1 MSNVR
6 SSHSL
11 LNEMKELEEDDG
23 SDGSIDSEDD
33 DETIARIQRAHFAQA
48 AAMNSR
54 RRSVARPRPM
64 SHKRKM
70 EAVKNFH
77 DFTKKLKK
85 DTGIAI
91 RSLVGNNIL
100 ELSDFSSED
109 SKSESDGLSEEEF
122 VVNPS
127 AVQELEEENESY
139 IDPFTG
145 DLVQTSA
152 KSQHALPPQLP
163 EVPAIPET
171 SVEATKHIEAET
183 NIDPESTE
191 TPKTLSISDII
202 NEGDLDLTKNV
213 EIAEVDEAELC
224 PDKTAEE
231 LLDIKQ
237 EECSQDFDITEKLKE
252 MGEISVKPIKKEED
266 GDTTQKEGENE
277 EKKDD
282 PDDEKKSLNPNALNV
297 RRNIREVMDEK
308 NLDASTLAA
317 QRQESE
323 RLARVQEQ
331 QRIIREVQ
339 RQIAINRQNKIH
351 QKTLSLLQGG
361 SSILKK
367 SGPGQKLNLPNTVL
381 VKLPSGEVKKTTV
394 KQGQVEVTKIVKPT
408 TSGAALQKHGKLN
421 QKSERKE
428 VVEIVDSSSGEESS
442 SSSSDSD
449 DCIMLSDSELP
460 PSPEADEDPNN
471 SGLHVNDSYNIPDE
485 QGRVLINIGHT
496 ENEEDIFVA
505 PQIARIIKPH
515 QIGGVRFL
523 FDNIIESVERFS
535 SSTGFGCILAHSMGL
550 GKTLQ
555 IVCFCDIFLR
565 HTNSKTVLC
574 IMPINTLQNWVA
586 EFNMWLP
593 LDATNSPLSAHG
605 EVRPRNFPIYVL
617 NDSHKTLQMRA
628 KVVKDWTTTGGV
640 LMIGYELY
648 RLLSMKKDKKPRKK
662 KKADLKAEADKEKEE
677 KKNDKLDGLNEDTQN
692 SDITN
697 QSKGLEDSREDGDSK
712 LDGDTKDD
720 IKKDEKKEDTPSD
733 EDKKLLDEMYEAL
746 VKPGPDLVICDEGHR
761 IKNSHSNISYALKQM
776 RTKRRVV
783 LTGYPLQ
790 NNLLEYWCMVDFVRP
805 NYLGSK
811 TEFCNMFERPIQNGQ
826 CIDSTPQDIRLMRYR
841 AHVLHSLLVGFVQRR
856 SHAVL
861 QSTLPQKEE
870 YVLLVR
876 MTPLQRKL
884 YDRFMNEVVRSTS
897 VPNPLKAFAI
907 CCKIWNHPD
916 VLYNFL
922 KKRSEVNA
930 AIEEDL
936 DLEEIGGVTKAGRA
950 KASKAK
956 PGRPAKPRGA
966 SKKPAATIQPNTTGA
981 TANRPDPNAFNNSQ
995 YPPNGPY
1002 NQPPNTY
1009 RPDQPG
1015 GSFPPYP
1022 NYQNPGPG
1030 YYPPNQGYNQNY
1042 DNNYYQQQPPYGNNY
1057 SNQYPPNNPEQGY
1070 NQNYWGSGNYYGNSG
1085 YYNNPQYPN
1094 NQTPQDYRGNP
1105 PSDFNNPQQ
1114 FPPNYNPPPQ
1124 QHNPA
1129 YSGTPMEPYQ
1139 NNQEGYA
1146 NQQRPPYQGYSQPG
1160 YPDYNSNAPPGPS
1173 SQEFPNQPYPPN
1185 YSANATYG
1193 PNGAPYNQYENQPP
1207 NYSNNMPGYQNN
1219 MPPNQHGN
1227 NIADQPIKNEPNTQ
1241 AYHNNEAKPES
1252 SVGMPQNTAIDS
1264 YSNSGYG
1271 YQGNSTAPGFT
1282 PGSNENANGTFP
1294 TQYTNFP
1301 SHLETKPPLGS
1312 ASSGSPVTSW
1322 PITELK
1328 TDIDRLKAEEKL
1340 EMKSE
1345 SDGEV
1350 KIEDLDT
1357 KKIVKDEVK
1366 TPTKPE
1372 ILASNDTTPKKKK
1385 DSKLEVSKSIGSDS
1399 EEETPKKGKQKSKG
1413 KDNKKTDKSKP
1424 KSRTKA
1430 KGRKDR
1436 KTSKEK
1442 NNGDSDS
1449 EESEKEEKMNREEE
1463 LAMVKKAEEVTY
1475 DWAAELLK
1483 DYIPGLIENS
1493 AKMELFFY
1501 ILNESIKM
1509 GDRLLLFSQSLFT
1522 LNLIE
1527 DFLDRNYIPG
1537 TNCRWERN
1545 TNYYRLDGSTHALE
1559 REKLINEF
1567 NANPH
1572 VYLFLVSTRAGSL
1585 GINLVGA
1592 NRVIVFD
1599 ASWNPCHD
1607 TQAVCRVYRYGQKKP
1622 CFVYRFVMD
1631 WCLEKKIYDRQINK
1645 QGMADRVVDECNPDA
1660 VLSMKEIT
1668 NLCFDNDEKESE
1680 PKDLTEYKDKYLDIL
1695 MQGIITQH
1703 WKSLSKEPFQ
1713 HESLLVD
1720 RKEKKLSSA
1729 EKRLAQRGYELEK
1742 KAALA
1747 PKPTTA
1753 YRTVRTADGSLVQR
1767 PVASVRPMQHGARW
1781 IPADVWRRQG
1791 MSAQEM
1797 TLPLDVVIPT
1807 NSAEKTNIVLKA
1819 GQRVMV
1825 LKSPKG
1831 IYMQLESGKIIA
1843 IKTSFKGLGQKPGDN
1858 KDSPIGKKV
1867 LGGRPSAS
1875 NIPGSL
1881 KNNSAITITSKTGQR
1896 PTAYQRVL
1904 SRPPMMNKMRPVMPG
1919 QKIADIRSRLNE
1931 LRSYSGMRPR
1941 SPIPPGRLMRPNLP
1955 GSVSIT
1961 KITKDTKK
1969 SDNENSDNSTAN
1981 RMEVDSEDDT
1991 QVLDSDD
1998 DETRISKQ
2006 DNSLSPSSRSQ
2017 DDGNIESREQSSSST
2032 SQEQN
2037 KEQKSNTPSE
2047 PLVLTT
2053 DETLPSEE
2061 ALENKTNQELSSEI
2075 KILQQKAK
2083 RTKNVR
2089 QSQKQNAP
2097 NVKAQSL
2104 PMERLMPKVEPQPMQ
2119 KEQQTPFMDH
2129 KLAQIEQ
2136 QMPQMEQQMP
2146 QPEHDIHVNEPVER
2160 KINLLKNYRHQRQGN
2175 RPPTE
2180 SSLLQLERT
2189 ASVLNKEGLPDFRRN
2204 LDDIT
2209 QSYSPTNE
2217 EKPATKSRKK
2227 KNPTKV
2233 EVAESQSSER
2243 QPASMGMSHSVS
2255 SLLGSTTN
2263 NVQRARKGE
2272 QNMAPVAPME
2282 NPVVGTQRLTSRPP
2296 MGIPPEGVIGGTP
2309 YPQGVPTKP
2318 QGVPHPMPGMFHGDL
2333 DKSGPPAMPHPQ
2345 GALPPGQ
2352 QFPAPNPPPEGPYGQ
2367 YPGYGMGYG
2376 AYPNPAYYGG
2386 YGPGYYPYGPSAASP
2401 YAAPAPAPAAAPAPA
2416 PAHAPNPEGY
2426 LPPNPQW

>member
-1 MSNVR
+1 MDDAGCNSAVKNK
-6 SSHSL
+6 
-11 LNEMKELEEDDG
+11 MKGKIQDDEDD
-23 SDGSIDSEDD
+23 SEEEVWDSEDD
-33 DETIARIQRAHFAQA
+33 DETIARIQRAHYAQT
-48 AAMNSR
+48 AAMNPR
-54 RRSVARPRPM
+54 RRPAPRARPM
-64 SHKRKM
+64 SIKRKM

-85 DTGIAI
+85 DTGIRI

-109 SKSESDGLSEEEF
+109 SNSDSDGLSEEEF

-127 AVQELEEENESY
+127 AVHELNEEDESY
-139 IDPFTG
+139 IDPETG
-145 DLVQTSA
+145 DIVKA
-152 KSQHALPPQLP
+152 K
-163 EVPAIPET
+163 
-171 SVEATKHIEAET
+171 KET
-183 NIDPESTE
+183 NIHQNSTE
-191 TPKTLSISDII
+191 LVRPEPEVKQEEPKTLSISDII
-202 NEGDLDLTKNV
+202 DEGDLDNKNV
-213 EIAEVDEAELC
+213 EIAEIDEGELC
-224 PDKTAEE
+224 SEKTAEE
-231 LLDIKQ
+231 LLDLKN
-237 EECSQDFDITEKLKE
+237 EESSQDFDITEKLKE
-252 MGEISVKPIKKEED
+252 MGEISVKPVSKPEEESD
-266 GDTTQKEGENE
+266 PSKTNETKPDEE
-277 EKKDD
+277 EKK
-282 PDDEKKSLNPNALNV
+282 PANPNAMNV

-339 RQIAINRQNKIH
+339 RQIALNRQNKIH

-367 SGPGQKLNLPNTVL
+367 SLPGQKLNLPNTVL
-381 VKLPSGEVKKTTV
+381 VKLPSGEMKKTTM
-394 KQGQVEVTKIVKPT
+394 KQGQVEVTKICKPT
-408 TSGAALQKHGKLN
+408 TSGATQHKLGKPDQKTDK
-421 QKSERKE
+421 KE

-449 DCIMLSDSELP
+449 DCIMLSDSEVP
-460 PSPEADEDPNN
+460 PSPEAEEDPNN
-471 SGLHVNDSYNIPDE
+471 SGLHVNDAYNIPDE
-485 QGRVLINIGHT
+485 QGRVLINIGHP
-496 ENEEDIFVA
+496 ENEEDIFLA
-505 PQIARIIKPH
+505 PQIARVIKPH

-535 SSTGFGCILAHSMGL
+535 TSTGFGCILAHSMGL

-565 HTNSKTVLC
+565 HTKSKTVLC

-593 LDATNSPLSAHG
+593 LDASISPLTAHG
-605 EVRPRNFPIYVL
+605 DVRARNFPIYVL

-628 KVVKDWTTTGGV
+628 KVVKEWSTSGGV

-662 KKADLKAEADKEKEE
+662 KKADLDKEK
-677 KKNDKLDGLNEDTQN
+677 DKSESKPTDTGNEDTQS

-697 QSKGLEDSREDGDSK
+697 QSKVLDELKLDKDSGDSQIK
-712 LDGDTKDD
+712 SEVDGKDD
-720 IKKDEKKEDTPSD
+720 VKKDEKKEDTQTD
-733 EDKKLLDEMYEAL
+733 EEKKLLDEMYEAL
-746 VKPGPDLVICDEGHR
+746 VRPGPDLVICDEGHR

-841 AHVLHSLLVGFVQRR
+841 AHVLHSLLLGFVQRR

-922 KKRSEVNA
+922 KKRSEANA

-936 DLEEIGGVTKAGRA
+936 DLEELRGVTKAGRPRSN
-950 KASKAK
+950 KAQ
-956 PGRPAKPRGA
+956 PRRPTKPRGA
-966 SKKPAATIQPNTTGA
+966 SKKPAATIPPNTTG
-981 TANRPDPNAFNNSQ
+981 TVVPRQDSGPYSNVP

-1002 NQPPNTY
+1002 GPAPNTY
-1009 RPDQPG
+1009 RPDQQTG
-1015 GSFPPYP
+1015 AFPPYP
-1022 NYQNPGPG
+1022 NYQNSAPG

-1042 DNNYYQQQPPYGNNY
+1042 DNNYYQQQPPYGNY
-1057 SNQYPPNNPEQGY
+1057 PNQYPPNNPECGQGY
-1070 NQNYWGSGNYYGNSG
+1070 NQNYWGNGNFFGNSG
-1085 YYNNPQYPN
+1085 YYNNPQY
-1094 NQTPQDYRGNP
+1094 
-1105 PSDFNNPQQ
+1105 
-1114 FPPNYNPPPQ
+1114 
-1124 QHNPA
+1124 
-1129 YSGTPMEPYQ
+1129 Q
-1139 NNQEGYA
+1139 NNQPPHDYRSNPPTDYNNSQHFPTNYSQPSNEQPYPANAMQPYTNNTEGYV
-1146 NQQRPPYQGYSQPG
+1146 NPQRPPYQAYHNQSGYQEYNQNAPQGPYPNANANAHEYPSQQ
-1160 YPDYNSNAPPGPS
+1160 YPPYAGNTQGYNSNPT
-1173 SQEFPNQPYPPN
+1173 QF
-1185 YSANATYG
+1185 
-1193 PNGAPYNQYENQPP
+1193 NQYENHSSNFAGYPNNLPTNQSPDTNVP
-1207 NYSNNMPGYQNN
+1207 NQQVKTEPNVASNYNDMKIEPNSSATNYSTFGYQ
-1219 MPPNQHGN
+1219 
-1227 NIADQPIKNEPNTQ
+1227 
-1241 AYHNNEAKPES
+1241 
-1252 SVGMPQNTAIDS
+1252 
-1264 YSNSGYG
+1264 SNS
-1271 YQGNSTAPGFT
+1271 QGFPQDQTENNS
-1282 PGSNENANGTFP
+1282 N
-1294 TQYTNFP
+1294 TNFP
-1301 SHLETKPPLGS
+1301 YQNFSQQLETKTPLGS

-1322 PITELK
+1322 PITEIK
-1328 TDIDRLKAEEKL
+1328 TEVDKFKAEEIKA
-1340 EMKSE
+1340 EVKSE

-1357 KKIVKDEVK
+1357 KKIVKDETKKISTKEINAIKDIEPEASKQKETEGKTEAVK
-1366 TPTKPE
+1366 
-1372 ILASNDTTPKKKK
+1372 SG
-1385 DSKLEVSKSIGSDS
+1385 KSES
-1399 EEETPKKGKQKSKG
+1399 EEELPKRGRPKGKAREGKKTEKPKPKSKG
-1413 KDNKKTDKSKP
+1413 
-1424 KSRTKA
+1424 KA

-1436 KTSKEK
+1436 KTSKDK
-1442 NNGDSDS
+1442 NNEES
-1449 EESEKEEKMNREEE
+1449 ESEDSEKEEKMNREEE

-1483 DYIPGLIENS
+1483 DYIPGIIENS

-1501 ILNESIKM
+1501 ILNESIKL

-1527 DFLDRNYIPG
+1527 DFLERNYIPG
-1537 TNCRWERN
+1537 TNCLWERN
-1545 TNYYRLDGSTHALE
+1545 TSYYRLDGSTHALE

-1567 NANPH
+1567 NTNPH
-1572 VYLFLVSTRAGSL
+1572 IYLFLVSTRAGSL

-1631 WCLEKKIYDRQINK
+1631 CCLEKKIYDRQINK

-1680 PKDLTEYKDKYLDIL
+1680 AKDLSEHKDKYIDVV
-1695 MQGIITQH
+1695 MQGIISGH
-1703 WKSLSKEPFQ
+1703 GKLLSKEPFQ

-1753 YRTVRTADGSLVQR
+1753 YRTVRAADGSLVQR

-1791 MSAQEM
+1791 MTAQEM

-1843 IKTSFKGLGQKPGDN
+1843 IKTSFKGLGQKGADN
-1858 KDSPIGKKV
+1858 KDGNPIGKKV
-1867 LGGRPSAS
+1867 LGNRPSV

-1881 KNNSAITITSKTGQR
+1881 KNNSAITITSKSGPRPGFHRVIRPSMIGQNKIAR
-1896 PTAYQRVL
+1896 P
-1904 SRPPMMNKMRPVMPG
+1904 MIPG
-1919 QKIADIRSRLNE
+1919 QKIAEIRNRLGE
-1931 LRSYSGMRPR
+1931 MRSYSSMRPR
-1941 SPIPPGRLMRPNLP
+1941 SPLVQGRLMRPNLP

-1961 KITKDTKK
+1961 KIPKETKK
-1969 SDNENSDNSTAN
+1969 SDTDNSDSNTIN
-1981 RMEVDSEDDT
+1981 KMEVDSEEET
-1991 QVLDSDD
+1991 QVLDSDEE
-1998 DETRISKQ
+1998 DESKKEEPKTIPQDKTKLDGNTESTKLNEPSKISKA
-2006 DNSLSPSSRSQ
+2006 NEIKSQ
-2017 DDGNIESREQSSSST
+2017 A
-2032 SQEQN
+2032 
-2037 KEQKSNTPSE
+2037 E
-2047 PLVLTT
+2047 PIVLTT
-2053 DETLPSEE
+2053 DEKLPPEE
-2061 ALENKTNQELSSEI
+2061 VLEKKAIEDRHENSSESS
-2075 KILQQKAK
+2075 
-2083 RTKNVR
+2083 RT
-2089 QSQKQNAP
+2089 
-2097 NVKAQSL
+2097 L
-2104 PMERLMPKVEPQPMQ
+2104 D
-2119 KEQQTPFMDH
+2119 TF
-2129 KLAQIEQ
+2129 KLDCTDSTRV
-2136 QMPQMEQQMP
+2136 MEQT
-2146 QPEHDIHVNEPVER
+2146 ER
-2160 KINLLKNYRHQRQGN
+2160 KINLLKNYRHQRPGS
-2175 RPPTE
+2175 RPTTE
-2180 SSLLQLERT
+2180 SSLSQLEKT
-2189 ASVLNKEGLPDFRRN
+2189 ASALNKEGLPDFRKN

-2209 QSYSPTNE
+2209 QSYSPNNE
-2217 EKPATKSRKK
+2217 DRSGGKTKK
-2227 KNPTKV
+2227 KKSPTKIDGPN
-2233 EVAESQSSER
+2233 ESQSNDR
-2243 QPASMGMSHSVS
+2243 QVMPSSGMSHSVS
-2255 SLLGSTTN
+2255 NLLGSGNSQQKSKKNDAMCLNT
-2263 NVQRARKGE
+2263 
-2272 QNMAPVAPME
+2272 APVAPLESSGSHPRLMTRPGTSGISHDPSLPHSLGQ
-2282 NPVVGTQRLTSRPP
+2282 NKSPVMPLNMTHGGVMSMGASPTIGVVDMAKSPNQNIPHPSNP
-2296 MGIPPEGVIGGTP
+2296 MGQPSQAYHPGTP
-2309 YPQGVPTKP
+2309 
-2318 QGVPHPMPGMFHGDL
+2318 
-2333 DKSGPPAMPHPQ
+2333 
-2345 GALPPGQ
+2345 
-2352 QFPAPNPPPEGPYGQ
+2352 APEAPYGQ

-2376 AYPNPAYYGG
+2376 AYPSPAYYGG
-2386 YGPGYYPYGPSAASP
+2386 YGGGAGYYPAYGATASP
-2401 YAAPAPAPAAAPAPA
+2401 AGAAGAAGAAVAGLDGALPAHAHAPLPAHAHAPAPPYAHPAAPAVYP
-2416 PAHAPNPEGY
+2416 PEY
-2426 LPPNPQW
+2426 LRPNPQW

>member
-1 MSNVR
+1 MSDAGGTNSVM
-6 SSHSL
+6 SKMTGL
-11 LNEMKELEEDDG
+11 QEEDG
-23 SDGSIDSEDD
+23 SDDSVDSDD
-33 DETIARIQRAHFAQA
+33 DETIARIQRAHFAQT
-48 AAMNSR
+48 AAMNAR
-54 RRSVARPRPM
+54 RRAAPRARPM

-85 DTGIAI
+85 DTGITI
-91 RSLVGNNIL
+91 RSLVGNNVL
-100 ELSDFSSED
+100 ELSDFSSDD
-109 SKSESDGLSEEEF
+109 SKSDSDGLSEEEF
-122 VVNPS
+122 VVNPN
-127 AVQELEEENESY
+127 AVQELEEDNESY

-145 DLVQTSA
+145 DIVQG
-152 KSQHALPPQLP
+152 KSKPKEQKPPSP
-163 EVPAIPET
+163 PPKEPTPK
-171 SVEATKHIEAET
+171 VEPK
-183 NIDPESTE
+183 TE
-191 TPKTLSISDII
+191 PVEEPKTLSISDII
-202 NEGDLDLTKNV
+202 NDEGDLDLTKNV
-213 EIAEVDEAELC
+213 EIAEVDEGELC
-224 PDKTAEE
+224 PDKTPED
-231 LLDIKQ
+231 LLDMKQ
-237 EECSQDFDITEKLKE
+237 EESSQDFDITEKLKE
-252 MGEISVKPIKKEED
+252 MGEISVKPVKKEDDDGSTAEGEEKKEE
-266 GDTTQKEGENE
+266 NE
-277 EKKDD
+277 
-282 PDDEKKSLNPNALNV
+282 DEKKANSNVNALNV

-361 SSILKK
+361 SSLLKK
-367 SGPGQKLNLPNTVL
+367 SGQGQKLNLPNTVL
-381 VKLPSGEVKKTTV
+381 VKLPTGEVKKTTM
-394 KQGQVEVTKIVKPT
+394 KQGQVEVTKVAKPSP
-408 TSGAALQKHGKLN
+408 SGSAPQKRPD
-421 QKSERKE
+421 QKTDKKE

-449 DCIMLSDSELP
+449 DCIMLSDSEVP

-471 SGLHVNDSYNIPDE
+471 SGLHVNDAYNIPDE
-485 QGRVLINIGHT
+485 QGRVLINIGHPET
-496 ENEEDIFVA
+496 EEDIFVA

-535 SSTGFGCILAHSMGL
+535 NSTGFGCILAHSMGL

-555 IVCFCDIFLR
+555 IVTFCDIFLR
-565 HTNSKTVLC
+565 HTSSKTVLC

-593 LDATNSPLSAHG
+593 LDATNSPLAAHG

-662 KKADLKAEADKEKEE
+662 KKAELKAEAEREKEE
-677 KKNDKLDGLNEDTQN
+677 KKNEKLDIGNEDTQS
-692 SDITN
+692 SDVTN
-697 QSKGLEDSREDGDSK
+697 QTKASEES
-712 LDGDTKDD
+712 KDD
-720 IKKDEKKEDTPSD
+720 ADVKTDADLKDDVKKDDKKEDTPND

-884 YDRFMNEVVRSTS
+884 YDRFMNEVVRSTA

-950 KASKAK
+950 KSKAVST
-956 PGRPAKPRGA
+956 RRAAKPRGA
-966 SKKPAATIQPNTTGA
+966 PKKPAATIPPNTTTGSMA
-981 TANRPDPNAFNNSQ
+981 PRPDPGSFSNAP

-1002 NQPPNTY
+1002 GPPNAY
-1009 RPDQPG
+1009 RPDQQSGPY
-1015 GSFPPYP
+1015 PPYP

-1042 DNNYYQQQPPYGNNY
+1042 DSNYYQQQPPYGNNY
-1057 SNQYPPNNPEQGY
+1057 PNQYPPNNPEQGGY
-1070 NQNYWGSGNYYGNSG
+1070 NQNYWGNGNYYGNSS
-1085 YYNNPQYPN
+1085 YYNNPQYPQGSN
-1094 NQTPQDYRGNP
+1094 QQPQDYRANPSADFNNTPQQYPPNYNQTPQHDQAYPGNAM
-1105 PSDFNNPQQ
+1105 Q
-1114 FPPNYNPPPQ
+1114 
-1124 QHNPA
+1124 
-1129 YSGTPMEPYQ
+1129 PYQ
-1139 NNQEGYA
+1139 NNQEGYSG
-1146 NQQRPPYQGYSQPG
+1146 QPRPPYPGYNQPG
-1160 YPDYNSNAPPGPS
+1160 YSDYNTNATPGNFP
-1173 SQEFPNQPYPPN
+1173 PNQPSQEYQNPSYQGGPYPGG
-1185 YSANATYG
+1185 SSYG
-1193 PNGAPYNQYENQPP
+1193 PNAAPYNQYENQPP
-1207 NYSNNMPGYQNN
+1207 NYPGYPNSVPPNQMSNNMVPQAIKTEPNAHGMPPAYPANEIKPEPSIAQTSNPPYGDPNFGYQ
-1219 MPPNQHGN
+1219 
-1227 NIADQPIKNEPNTQ
+1227 ANTSASGFQ
-1241 AYHNNEAKPES
+1241 AGQAES
-1252 SVGMPQNTAIDS
+1252 SNGSYPQQ
-1264 YSNSGYG
+1264 Y
-1271 YQGNSTAPGFT
+1271 P
-1282 PGSNENANGTFP
+1282 FP
-1294 TQYTNFP
+1294 P
-1301 SHLETKPPLGS
+1301 HLETKPPLGS
-1312 ASSGSPVTSW
+1312 ASSGSPVTAW

-1328 TDIDRLKAEEKL
+1328 TEVDKLKAEEKQ
-1340 EMKSE
+1340 EIKSE

-1357 KKIVKDEVK
+1357 KKIVKDEGK
-1366 TPTKPE
+1366 KANHIESPLAKEPE
-1372 ILASNDTTPKKKK
+1372 VPKKKEK
-1385 DSKLEVSKSIGSDS
+1385 DAKADAAKSDAS
-1399 EEETPKKGKQKSKG
+1399 ESENEPPRRGRPRKGKEGKKPAEKKGRG
-1413 KDNKKTDKSKP
+1413 RP
-1424 KSRTKA
+1424 KA

-1442 NNGDSDS
+1442 HNDDSES
-1449 EESEKEEKMNREEE
+1449 EESEKEEKPNREEE
-1463 LAMVKKAEEVTY
+1463 LAMVKKAEEMTY
-1475 DWAAELLK
+1475 DWAADLLK
-1483 DYIPGLIENS
+1483 DYIPGVIENS

-1527 DFLDRNYIPG
+1527 DFLERNYIPG
-1537 TNCRWERN
+1537 TNCLWERN

-1680 PKDLTEYKDKYLDIL
+1680 AKDLSEYKDKYLDVL
-1695 MQGIITQH
+1695 MQGIITQL

-1843 IKTSFKGLGQKPGDN
+1843 IKTSFKGMGQKGGDN
-1858 KDSPIGKKV
+1858 KDSPVGKKV
-1867 LGGRPSAS
+1867 LGSRPSS
-1875 NIPGSL
+1875 TNIPGSL
-1881 KNNSAITITSKTGQR
+1881 KNNSAITITSKVGPR
-1896 PTAYQRVL
+1896 PGYQRVM
-1904 SRPPMMNKMRPVMPG
+1904 SRPIGHNKMVRPMLPG
-1919 QKIADIRSRLNE
+1919 QKIAEIRNRLGD
-1931 LRSYSGMRPR
+1931 LRGFSNMRPR
-1941 SPIPPGRLMRPNLP
+1941 SPVNPGRLLRPTLP

-1961 KITKDTKK
+1961 KIPKEIKK
-1969 SDNENSDNSTAN
+1969 SDTEQNSDSNAPK
-1981 RMEVDSEDDT
+1981 MDIDSEDDT
-1991 QVLDSDD
+1991 QVLDSDEEESNSKNNTKPSSKSKSQD
-1998 DETRISKQ
+1998 SVSKQ
-2006 DNSLSPSSRSQ
+2006 SNKSGPSASVNKDTPTS
-2017 DDGNIESREQSSSST
+2017 ES
-2032 SQEQN
+2032 
-2037 KEQKSNTPSE
+2037 EQKPNE

-2053 DETLPSEE
+2053 DEKLPTEE
-2061 ALENKTNQELSSEI
+2061 ALENINTNKMSED
-2075 KILQQKAK
+2075 
-2083 RTKNVR
+2083 
-2089 QSQKQNAP
+2089 NAP
-2097 NVKAQSL
+2097 ESSSMA
-2104 PMERLMPKVEPQPMQ
+2104 PQQP
-2119 KEQQTPFMDH
+2119 T
-2129 KLAQIEQ
+2129 
-2136 QMPQMEQQMP
+2136 MEQLDSHGM
-2146 QPEHDIHVNEPVER
+2146 EPVER
-2160 KINLLKNYRHQRQGN
+2160 KINLLKNYRHQRPGS
-2175 RPPTE
+2175 RPQTE
-2180 SSLLQLERT
+2180 SSLTQLERT
-2189 ASVLNKEGLPDFRRN
+2189 ASTLTKESLPDFRRN

-2209 QSYSPTNE
+2209 QSYSPNSE
-2217 EKPATKSRKK
+2217 ERPGKSKK
-2227 KNPTKV
+2227 KKSPSKPD
-2233 EVAESQSSER
+2233 AIESQISER
-2243 QPASMGMSHSVS
+2243 QPAAGAGMSHSVS
-2255 SLLGSTTN
+2255 SLLGPTSN
-2263 NVQRARKGE
+2263 NVPKPRKPE
-2272 QNMAPVAPME
+2272 QTAPVAPIDSS
-2282 NPVVGTQRLTSRPP
+2282 GSQRLMSRPP
-2296 MGIPPEGVIGGTP
+2296 MGMSPEAGLVGMSYPHGGHVIPG
-2309 YPQGVPTKP
+2309 KP
-2318 QGVPHPMPGMFHGDL
+2318 QPLPAGMGHEAPGLPGPMPGM
-2333 DKSGPPAMPHPQ
+2333 PHPQ
-2345 GALPPGQ
+2345 APMAPGQ
-2352 QFPAPNPPPEGPYGQ
+2352 PYPTANAPPDAPYGQ

-2386 YGPGYYPYGPSAASP
+2386 YGGAGYYGYGPAGAAPP
-2401 YAAPAPAPAAAPAPA
+2401 YAAPGPAPAPAPAPDS
-2416 PAHAPNPEGY
+2416 Y

>member
-1 MSNVR
+1 MDDAGGVKSTK
-6 SSHSL
+6 SK
-11 LNEMKELEEDDG
+11 MKGRVQEEEEE
-23 SDGSIDSEDD
+23 SEEEVWDSEDD
-33 DETIARIQRAHFAQA
+33 DETIARIQRAHYAQA
-48 AAMNSR
+48 AAMNPR
-54 RRSVARPRPM
+54 RRAAPRSRPM
-64 SHKRKM
+64 SQKRKM
-70 EAVKNFH
+70 EAVKSFH
-77 DFTKKLKK
+77 DFTKKLKQ
-85 DTGIAI
+85 DTGIRI
-91 RSLVGNNIL
+91 RSLVGNNLL

-109 SKSESDGLSEEEF
+109 SLSDSDGLSEEEF

-127 AVQELEEENESY
+127 AVQELSEENESY
-139 IDPFTG
+139 IDPETG
-145 DLVQTSA
+145 DIVETKKKLDEPQQSEQTSPA
-152 KSQHALPPQLP
+152 
-163 EVPAIPET
+163 EVET
-171 SVEATKHIEAET
+171 VSKQIEQ
-183 NIDPESTE
+183 
-191 TPKTLSISDII
+191 PKTLSISDII
-202 NEGDLDLTKNV
+202 NEGELDLSKNV
-213 EIAEVDEAELC
+213 ELSEVEGSELC
-224 PDKTAEE
+224 PEKAED
-231 LLDIKQ
+231 LLGMKQ
-237 EECSQDFDITEKLKE
+237 EDNSQDYDITEKLKE
-252 MGEISVKPIKKEED
+252 MGEISVTPLNKKEEED
-266 GDTTQKEGENE
+266 IMTEEEKKPENE
-277 EKKDD
+277 E
-282 PDDEKKSLNPNALNV
+282 EKKTNPNAINV

-339 RQIAINRQNKIH
+339 RQIALNRQNKLH

-361 SSILKK
+361 SSLLKK
-367 SGPGQKLNLPNTVL
+367 SVPGQKLNLPNTVL
-381 VKLPSGEVKKTTV
+381 VKLPSGEVKKTTL
-394 KQGQVEVTKIVKPT
+394 KQGQVEVTKLPKASSSGSAQKPGK
-408 TSGAALQKHGKLN
+408 SDQK
-421 QKSERKE
+421 KE

-442 SSSSDSD
+442 SASSDSD
-449 DCIMLSDSELP
+449 DCIMLSDSEVP
-460 PSPEADEDPNN
+460 PSPEAEDDPNN

-485 QGRVLINIGHT
+485 QGRVLINIGHP
-496 ENEEDIFVA
+496 ENEEDIFLA

-535 SSTGFGCILAHSMGL
+535 TSTGFGCILAHSMGL

-565 HTNSKTVLC
+565 HTSSKTVLC

-593 LDATNSPLSAHG
+593 LDASTSPLSAHG

-628 KVVKDWTTTGGV
+628 KVVKDWATTGGV

-662 KKADLKAEADKEKEE
+662 KKADAKQEAEKEKEE
-677 KKNDKLDGLNEDTQN
+677 KKPSDTINEDTQN

-697 QSKGLEDSREDGDSK
+697 LSKMSEESKPEKEDGDAQGK
-712 LDGDTKDD
+712 LEGDMKNGS
-720 IKKDEKKEDTPSD
+720 KKEDLPTD

-884 YDRFMNEVVRSTS
+884 YERFMNEVVRSTS

-922 KKRSEVNA
+922 KKRSEANA

-936 DLEEIGGVTKAGRA
+936 DLEELGGVTKTGRA
-950 KASKAK
+950 RNSKAT
-956 PGRPAKPRGA
+956 PRRASKPRGS
-966 SKKPAATIQPNTTGA
+966 SKKPAATIPPNTT
-981 TANRPDPNAFNNSQ
+981 TAPVVPRHEGNTYGNVP
-995 YPPNGPY
+995 YPNGPY
-1002 NQPPNTY
+1002 GPPPNTY
-1009 RPDQPG
+1009 RPDQPA
-1015 GSFPPYP
+1015 GSYPPYT
-1022 NYQNPGPG
+1022 NYQNPG

-1042 DNNYYQQQPPYGNNY
+1042 DNNYYQQQNPQPPYTNNY
-1057 SNQYPPNNPEQGY
+1057 PNQYPQNNSDCPQGY
-1070 NQNYWGSGNYYGNSG
+1070 NQNYWGNSNYYGNTG
-1085 YYNNPQYPN
+1085 YYNNPPYPN
-1094 NQTPQDYRGNP
+1094 NQPPPDYRGNP
-1105 PSDFNNPQQ
+1105 AEYNNSQQYPQGYNSN
-1114 FPPNYNPPPQ
+1114 PNDQ
-1124 QHNPA
+1124 QPYPGNAMQP
-1129 YSGTPMEPYQ
+1129 YS
-1139 NNQEGYA
+1139 NNQEGYD
-1146 NQQRPPYQGYSQPG
+1146 NQSRPPYQNYHGQPG
-1160 YPDYNSNAPPGPS
+1160 YGEFNSNSPPGPYPNNAS
-1173 SQEFPNQPYPPN
+1173 SQEYPNQTYAPPYSGNQTSFPTNPD
-1185 YSANATYG
+1185 T
-1193 PNGAPYNQYENQPP
+1193 YNQYDNQVSNYHGYTNNVPPNQTSENNVPNPVKTETNVPSNYPPDRKPDGSIDQPP
-1207 NYSNNMPGYQNN
+1207 NYDGAGYNYPTN
-1219 MPPNQHGN
+1219 TPNYP
-1227 NIADQPIKNEPNTQ
+1227 DQSDN
-1241 AYHNNEAKPES
+1241 S
-1252 SVGMPQNTAIDS
+1252 
-1264 YSNSGYG
+1264 SGYPP
-1271 YQGNSTAPGFT
+1271 YSGF
-1282 PGSNENANGTFP
+1282 P
-1294 TQYTNFP
+1294 Q
-1301 SHLETKPPLGS
+1301 HLKTEPPLGS
-1312 ASSGSPVTSW
+1312 AGSGSPITSW

-1328 TDIDRLKAEEKL
+1328 TEVDRLKAEEKT
-1340 EMKSE
+1340 EIKSE

-1357 KKIVKDEVK
+1357 KKIVKDE
-1366 TPTKPE
+1366 TKKGPLKE
-1372 ILASNDTTPKKKK
+1372 SPLAQEPKFEQTKKKVK
-1385 DSKLEVSKSIGSDS
+1385 NSKLNN
-1399 EEETPKKGKQKSKG
+1399 P
-1413 KDNKKTDKSKP
+1413 KTDKSESEEEPPKRGRPRGKARDGKKADKP
-1424 KSRTKA
+1424 KSRSKAKA

-1442 NNGDSDS
+1442 NDDS
-1449 EESEKEEKMNREEE
+1449 ESEDSEKEEKVNREEE
-1463 LAMVKKAEEVTY
+1463 LAMVKKAEEMTY

-1483 DYIPGLIENS
+1483 DYIPGIIENS
-1493 AKMELFFY
+1493 AKMELLFY

-1527 DFLDRNYIPG
+1527 DFLERNYIPG
-1537 TNCRWERN
+1537 TNCLWERN
-1545 TNYYRLDGSTHALE
+1545 KNYYRLDGSTHALE

-1607 TQAVCRVYRYGQKKP
+1607 TQAVCRVYRYGQRKP

-1680 PKDLTEYKDKYLDIL
+1680 AKDLSEFKDKYIDVL

-1703 WKSLSKEPFQ
+1703 WKLLSKEPFQ

-1742 KAALA
+1742 KAASA
-1747 PKPTTA
+1747 PKPPPA
-1753 YRTVRTADGSLVQR
+1753 YRTVRAADGTLVQR

-1791 MSAQEM
+1791 MTAQEM

-1843 IKTSFKGLGQKPGDN
+1843 IKTSFKGLGQKGGEN
-1858 KDSPIGKKV
+1858 KESPVGKKV
-1867 LGGRPSAS
+1867 LASRPPSTS
-1875 NIPGSL
+1875 IPGSL
-1881 KNNSAITITSKTGQR
+1881 KNNSAITITSKSGPRTSV
-1896 PTAYQRVL
+1896 QRVISRAPMMGQNRI
-1904 SRPPMMNKMRPVMPG
+1904 SRPMMPG
-1919 QKIADIRSRLNE
+1919 QKIADIRNRLGE
-1931 LRSYSGMRPR
+1931 MRSFAALRAK
-1941 SPIPPGRLMRPNLP
+1941 SPMPQGRLLRPNLP
-1955 GSVSIT
+1955 GSLSIT
-1961 KITKDTKK
+1961 KITKDAKK
-1969 SDNENSDNSTAN
+1969 SDNDNSDSNPPSKMDLDTD
-1981 RMEVDSEDDT
+1981 EDT
-1991 QVLDSDD
+1991 QVLDSDEED
-1998 DETRISKQ
+1998 ANRESR
-2006 DNSLSPSSRSQ
+2006 PSSTQPNFQSIVSK
-2017 DDGNIESREQSSSST
+2017 NIENNSEETISYPIDKQIGSS
-2032 SQEQN
+2032 N
-2037 KEQKSNTPSE
+2037 KTTNEDANPI
-2047 PLVLTT
+2047 VLTT
-2053 DETLPSEE
+2053 DEKLPPEE
-2061 ALENKTNQELSSEI
+2061 VLENKCINENSYDLS
-2075 KILQQKAK
+2075 
-2083 RTKNVR
+2083 RTKEKPILENPDLVPV
-2089 QSQKQNAP
+2089 A
-2097 NVKAQSL
+2097 
-2104 PMERLMPKVEPQPMQ
+2104 ER
-2119 KEQQTPFMDH
+2119 
-2129 KLAQIEQ
+2129 I
-2136 QMPQMEQQMP
+2136 
-2146 QPEHDIHVNEPVER
+2146 ER
-2160 KINLLKNYRHQRQGN
+2160 KTNPLKNYRHQRPVS

-2180 SSLLQLERT
+2180 SSLSQLEKT
-2189 ASVLNKEGLPDFRRN
+2189 ASVLNKEGMPDFRKN

-2209 QSYSPTNE
+2209 QSYSPNGE
-2217 EKPATKSRKK
+2217 EKVSSKTRKK
-2227 KNPTKV
+2227 KSPSRADGVGDLQGNEKQ
-2233 EVAESQSSER
+2233 A
-2243 QPASMGMSHSVS
+2243 PAIPGMSHSVS
-2255 SLLGSTTN
+2255 SLLGPSGGRN
-2263 NVQRARKGE
+2263 KPRKGE
-2272 QNMAPVAPME
+2272 PMPANTAPVAPME
-2282 NPVVGTQRLTSRPP
+2282 GAAHFRAAVRGGPP
-2296 MGIPPEGVIGGTP
+2296 GPYEGVSGAPLTP
-2309 YPQGVPTKP
+2309 LAHVAGPAAAPAPPLASSPQGY
-2318 QGVPHPMPGMFHGDL
+2318 
-2333 DKSGPPAMPHPQ
+2333 PPNASID
-2345 GALPPGQ
+2345 GSFPP
-2352 QFPAPNPPPEGPYGQ
+2352 

-2386 YGPGYYPYGPSAASP
+2386 FGGGAPYYPPYGGVGTP
-2401 YAAPAPAPAAAPAPA
+2401 PA
-2416 PAHAPNPEGY
+2416 PAHAPPSPATPARPPEGY
-2426 LPPNPQW
+2426 MPPSPQW

>member
-1 MSNVR
+1 MDDTEDTNALRDKTS
-6 SSHSL
+6 
-11 LNEMKELEEDDG
+11 MKDEEEED
-23 SDGSIDSEDD
+23 SEETCDSEDD

-48 AAMNSR
+48 AAMNPR
-54 RRSVARPRPM
+54 RRAPARPKPM

-70 EAVKNFH
+70 EAVKHFH

-85 DTGIAI
+85 DTGIRI

-100 ELSDFSSED
+100 ELSDFSSD
-109 SKSESDGLSEEEF
+109 ASQSDSDGLSEEEF

-127 AVQELEEENESY
+127 AVQELNEEDNSY
-139 IDPFTG
+139 IDPETG
-145 DLVQTSA
+145 DIVENKKGGE
-152 KSQHALPPQLP
+152 KSEPQSLLQ
-163 EVPAIPET
+163 VPMENKPET
-171 SVEATKHIEAET
+171 QQAE
-183 NIDPESTE
+183 E
-191 TPKTLSISDII
+191 PKTLSISDII
-202 NEGDLDLTKNV
+202 NEGDFDLTKNV
-213 EIAEVDEAELC
+213 EIAEVEEGELC
-224 PDKTAEE
+224 PEKSADE
-231 LLDIKQ
+231 LLSMKQ
-237 EECSQDFDITEKLKE
+237 EESSQDFDITEKLKE
-252 MGEISVKPIKKEED
+252 MGEISVKAVSKKED
-266 GDTTQKEGENE
+266 EGSELSNENE
-277 EKKDD
+277 EKGETDE
-282 PDDEKKSLNPNALNV
+282 EKKSINTNALNV

-339 RQIAINRQNKIH
+339 RQIALNRQNKIH

-367 SGPGQKLNLPNTVL
+367 MPGQKLNLPNTVL
-381 VKLPSGEVKKTTV
+381 VKMPSGEVKKTSM
-394 KQGQVEVTKIVKPT
+394 KQGQVEVTKIPKPT
-408 TSGAALQKHGKLN
+408 TSGTIPGKLG
-421 QKSERKE
+421 KIELKTDKKE

-449 DCIMLSDSELP
+449 DCIMLSDSEVP
-460 PSPEADEDPNN
+460 PSPEAEEDPHN
-471 SGLHVNDSYNIPDE
+471 SGLHVNDTYNIPDE
-485 QGRVLINIGHT
+485 QGRVLINIGHP
-496 ENEEDIFVA
+496 ENEEDIFLA

-535 SSTGFGCILAHSMGL
+535 TSTGFGCILAHSMGL

-565 HTNSKTVLC
+565 YTKSKTVLC

-593 LDATNSPLSAHG
+593 VDAANSPLAAHG
-605 EVRPRNFPIYVL
+605 EVQSRNFPIYVL

-628 KVVKDWTTTGGV
+628 KVVKDWSTTGGV

-662 KKADLKAEADKEKEE
+662 KKADAKLEAEKEKED
-677 KKNDKLDGLNEDTQN
+677 KKSDKLDTANEDTQI
-692 SDITN
+692 SEE
-697 QSKGLEDSREDGDSK
+697 SKLDKEDGDMQMK
-712 LDGDTKDD
+712 LEADNKDD
-720 IKKDEKKEDTPSD
+720 KKEDTTTT
-733 EDKKLLDEMYEAL
+733 EEKKLLDEMYEAL
-746 VKPGPDLVICDEGHR
+746 VRPGPDLVICDEGHR

-776 RTKRRVV
+776 RTKRRIV

-916 VLYNFL
+916 VLFNFL

-936 DLEEIGGVTKAGRA
+936 DLEELRGVTKTGRA
-950 KASKAK
+950 RNKGPPRRA
-956 PGRPAKPRGA
+956 AKPRGN
-966 SKKPAATIQPNTTGA
+966 SKKPAATIPPNTTTPAPPRADSKAYG
-981 TANRPDPNAFNNSQ
+981 NQP

-1002 NQPPNTY
+1002 GPHNAY
-1009 RPDQPG
+1009 RSDQPG
-1015 GSFPPYP
+1015 SSFPPYP
-1022 NYQNPGPG
+1022 NYPNQGPG
-1030 YYPPNQGYNQNY
+1030 YYPSNQNYNQNY
-1042 DNNYYQQQPPYGNNY
+1042 DNSYYQQQQQPPYNNDY
-1057 SNQYPPNNPEQGY
+1057 RNQYHPSNSDCTSGY
-1070 NQNYWGSGNYYGNSG
+1070 NQNYWGNGNYYGNSNPSG
-1085 YYNNPQYPN
+1085 YLVDNSQYPNSQPPPDYRNNPPPNYNNPQQY
-1094 NQTPQDYRGNP
+1094 
-1105 PSDFNNPQQ
+1105 
-1114 FPPNYNPPPQ
+1114 PPNYNAPSGEQSYPENAMQP
-1124 QHNPA
+1124 
-1129 YSGTPMEPYQ
+1129 YSAPNQEPY
-1139 NNQEGYA
+1139 G
-1146 NQQRPPYQGYSQPG
+1146 NQQRPPYPPYNQPG
-1160 YPDYNSNAPPGPS
+1160 YPEYNSNAPPPYQNNAPP
-1173 SQEFPNQPYPPN
+1173 QEYSNNPYPPPAYAGNSSYPPNTSDTFNPYDSSQN
-1185 YSANATYG
+1185 YPGY
-1193 PNGAPYNQYENQPP
+1193 PNNQNNVPPVQPP
-1207 NYSNNMPGYQNN
+1207 SSIPS
-1219 MPPNQHGN
+1219 
-1227 NIADQPIKNEPNTQ
+1227 QPIKTESTIAPNFSSNETKPEPNVSQIVTS
-1241 AYHNNEAKPES
+1241 APYGDPS
-1252 SVGMPQNTAIDS
+1252 
-1264 YSNSGYG
+1264 YG
-1271 YQGNSTAPGFT
+1271 YQTNTSSYHEQLENINGNYPC
-1282 PGSNENANGTFP
+1282 
-1294 TQYTNFP
+1294 QYPNFP
-1301 SHLETKPPLGS
+1301 PHLETKPPLGS

-1328 TDIDRLKAEEKL
+1328 TEIDKLKNEEKI

-1357 KKIVKDEVK
+1357 KKIVKNEIK
-1366 TPTKPE
+1366 KHPTEIVPLNNSNPE
-1372 ILASNDTTPKKKK
+1372 ILKLKDKEEKTDAS
-1385 DSKLEVSKSIGSDS
+1385 ES
-1399 EEETPKKGKQKSKG
+1399 EETETPKKGKSKA
-1413 KDNKKTDKSKP
+1413 KRKESKKPEKVKP
-1424 KSRTKA
+1424 KSKSKA

-1436 KTSKEK
+1436 KKSKEK
-1442 NNGDSDS
+1442 NDNESES
-1449 EESEKEEKMNREEE
+1449 EESEKEDKPNREEE
-1463 LAMVKKAEEVTY
+1463 LAMVKKAEEMTY

-1483 DYIPGLIENS
+1483 DYIPGIIENS
-1493 AKMELFFY
+1493 AKMKLFFY
-1501 ILNESIKM
+1501 ILNESIKL
-1509 GDRLLLFSQSLFT
+1509 GDRILLFSQSLFT

-1527 DFLDRNYIPG
+1527 DFLEKNYIPG
-1537 TNCRWERN
+1537 TNCLWERN
-1545 TNYYRLDGSTHALE
+1545 TSYYRLDGSTHALE

-1567 NANPH
+1567 NTNPH
-1572 VYLFLVSTRAGSL
+1572 IYLFLVSTRAGSL

-1607 TQAVCRVYRYGQKKP
+1607 TQAVCRVYRYGQRKP

-1680 PKDLTEYKDKYLDIL
+1680 PKDLSGFKDKYIDVL
-1695 MQGIITQH
+1695 MQGIISEH
-1703 WKSLSKEPFQ
+1703 GKLLSKEPFQ

-1747 PKPTTA
+1747 PKPAAA

-1791 MSAQEM
+1791 MTAQEM

-1843 IKTSFKGLGQKPGDN
+1843 IKTSFKGLGQKGGDG
-1858 KDSPIGKKV
+1858 KDNPIGKKV
-1867 LGGRPSAS
+1867 LGGRPTST

-1881 KNNSAITITSKTGQR
+1881 KNNSAITITSKTASR
-1896 PTAYQRVL
+1896 PGYQRVL
-1904 SRPPMMNKMRPVMPG
+1904 ARPSMAGQNKLARPLLPG
-1919 QKIADIRSRLNE
+1919 QKIADIRNRLGE
-1931 LRSYSGMRPR
+1931 LRGYSGMRPR
-1941 SPIPPGRLMRPNLP
+1941 TPIQHGRIMRPNL

-1961 KITKDTKK
+1961 KIPKDTKK
-1969 SDNENSDNSTAN
+1969 LDNDNIENNTSNKMN
-1981 RMEVDSEDDT
+1981 IGSEDDT

-1998 DETRISKQ
+1998 EVSHK
-2006 DNSLSPSSRSQ
+2006 NKA
-2017 DDGNIESREQSSSST
+2017 ESSST
-2032 SQEQN
+2032 NNFKNNDSTIEHS
-2037 KEQKSNTPSE
+2037 EDSKSSDATEKPKSE
-2047 PLVLTT
+2047 FESKGLNSIVLTT
-2053 DETLPSEE
+2053 DEKLPSEE
-2061 ALENKTNQELSSEI
+2061 NLENKTGDRSMDMTMAAREKLEQFESMNP
-2075 KILQQKAK
+2075 A
-2083 RTKNVR
+2083 
-2089 QSQKQNAP
+2089 
-2097 NVKAQSL
+2097 
-2104 PMERLMPKVEPQPMQ
+2104 EP
-2119 KEQQTPFMDH
+2119 
-2129 KLAQIEQ
+2129 A
-2136 QMPQMEQQMP
+2136 
-2146 QPEHDIHVNEPVER
+2146 ER
-2160 KINLLKNYRHQRQGN
+2160 KTNLLKNYRHQRLST
-2175 RPPTE
+2175 RPQTE
-2180 SSLLQLERT
+2180 SSLSQLERT

-2209 QSYSPTNE
+2209 QSYSPSTD
-2217 EKPATKSRKK
+2217 EKPSSKSKK
-2227 KNPTKV
+2227 KKSPNKA
-2233 EVAESQSSER
+2233 EVSAESPINER
-2243 QPASMGMSHSVS
+2243 QLPSNSTMSHSVS
-2255 SLLGSTTN
+2255 NLLSSGTTS
-2263 NVQRARKGE
+2263 QKSRKNE
-2272 QNMAPVAPME
+2272 LNTAPIAPVE
-2282 NPVVGTQRLTSRPP
+2282 NAVLNSQPRLMNRPP
-2296 MGIPPEGVIGGTP
+2296 MPSGPHDLSMSGMSHPHVLTSPG
-2309 YPQGVPTKP
+2309 KP
-2318 QGVPHPMPGMFHGDL
+2318 QLIQPLPNVVHNSMDVTTNSTSPNIPHPPSPMTPQAY
-2333 DKSGPPAMPHPQ
+2333 PPT
-2345 GALPPGQ
+2345 
-2352 QFPAPNPPPEGPYGQ
+2352 NPPPEGHYGQ
-2367 YPGYGMGYG
+2367 YPAYGMPYG

-2386 YGPGYYPYGPSAASP
+2386 YGAAGYYAPYRAGAPP
-2401 YAAPAPAPAAAPAPA
+2401 YAGAAAGAAAGPGVPPMNAPEA
-2416 PAHAPNPEGY
+2416 Y

>member
-1 MSNVR
+1 MGDTGGASALRNKLKMR
-6 SSHSL
+6 
-11 LNEMKELEEDDG
+11 EEEEED
-23 SDGSIDSEDD
+23 SEETWDSEDD

-48 AAMNSR
+48 AAMNPR
-54 RRSVARPRPM
+54 RRAPARPKPM

-70 EAVKNFH
+70 EAVKHFH

-85 DTGIAI
+85 DTGIRI

-100 ELSDFSSED
+100 ELSDFSSEASQSD
-109 SKSESDGLSEEEF
+109 SDGLSEEEF

-127 AVQELEEENESY
+127 AVQELNEEDNSY
-139 IDPFTG
+139 IDPETG
-145 DLVQTSA
+145 DIVEA
-152 KSQHALPPQLP
+152 KKDCVKKDQQLP
-163 EVPAIPET
+163 SQVPLEEKPET
-171 SVEATKHIEAET
+171 QQVEE
-183 NIDPESTE
+183 
-191 TPKTLSISDII
+191 PKTLSISDII

-213 EIAEVDEAELC
+213 EIAEVEEGELC
-224 PDKTAEE
+224 PEKSADE
-231 LLDIKQ
+231 LLGIKQ
-237 EECSQDFDITEKLKE
+237 EESSQDFDITEKLKE
-252 MGEISVKPIKKEED
+252 MGEISVKPVSKKEE
-266 GDTTQKEGENE
+266 EESEPSNENE
-277 EKKDD
+277 KKAETE
-282 PDDEKKSLNPNALNV
+282 DEKKSLNTNALNV

-339 RQIAINRQNKIH
+339 RQIALNRQNKIH

-367 SGPGQKLNLPNTVL
+367 IPGQKLNLPNTVL
-381 VKLPSGEVKKTTV
+381 VKLPSGEIKKTM
-394 KQGQVEVTKIVKPT
+394 KQGQVEVTKVPKPT
-408 TSGAALQKHGKLN
+408 TSGAIPGKVGKMEQKTD
-421 QKSERKE
+421 RKE

-449 DCIMLSDSELP
+449 DCIMLSDSEVP
-460 PSPEADEDPNN
+460 PSPEAEEDPHN
-471 SGLHVNDSYNIPDE
+471 SGLHVNDAYNIPDE
-485 QGRVLINIGHT
+485 QGRVLINIGHP
-496 ENEEDIFVA
+496 ENEEDIFLA

-535 SSTGFGCILAHSMGL
+535 TSTGFGCILAHSMGL

-565 HTNSKTVLC
+565 HTKSNTVLC

-593 LDATNSPLSAHG
+593 LDATNSPLAAHG
-605 EVRPRNFPIYVL
+605 EVRARNFPIYVL

-628 KVVKDWTTTGGV
+628 KVVKDWSTTGGV

-662 KKADLKAEADKEKEE
+662 KKADAKQETEKEKEE
-677 KKNDKLDGLNEDTQN
+677 KKTDKLDITNEDTQI
-692 SDITN
+692 SDE
-697 QSKGLEDSREDGDSK
+697 SKLDKEDGDTQGK
-712 LDGDTKDD
+712 LEVENKDEA
-720 IKKDEKKEDTPSD
+720 KKDEKKEDTPTD
-733 EDKKLLDEMYEAL
+733 EEKKLLDEMYEAL
-746 VKPGPDLVICDEGHR
+746 VRPGPDLVICDEGHR

-776 RTKRRVV
+776 RTKRRIV

-922 KKRSEVNA
+922 KKRSEANA

-936 DLEEIGGVTKAGRA
+936 DLEELGGVTKAGRA
-950 KASKAK
+950 RNKAPPRRA
-956 PGRPAKPRGA
+956 AKPRGN
-966 SKKPAATIQPNTTGA
+966 SKKPAATIPPNTT
-981 TANRPDPNAFNNSQ
+981 TAPAPPRSDSNVYGNPP

-1002 NQPPNTY
+1002 GPPNAY
-1009 RPDQPG
+1009 RPEQPS
-1015 GSFPPYP
+1015 GSYPPYP
-1022 NYQNPGPG
+1022 NYPNPGPG
-1030 YYPPNQGYNQNY
+1030 YYPPNQNYNQNY
-1042 DNNYYQQQPPYGNNY
+1042 DNNYYQQQPPYNNDY
-1057 SNQYPPNNPEQGY
+1057 PNQYPSNNSNCTPGY
-1070 NQNYWGSGNYYGNSG
+1070 NQNYWGNGNYYGGGNSG
-1085 YYNNPQYPN
+1085 GYLVDNAQYPN
-1094 NQTPQDYRGNP
+1094 NQPPHDYRNNP
-1105 PSDFNNPQQ
+1105 PPEYNNPQQ
-1114 FPPNYNPPPQ
+1114 YPPNYNTPSGEQPYPDNAMQ
-1124 QHNPA
+1124 P
-1129 YSGTPMEPYQ
+1129 YSG
-1139 NNQEGYA
+1139 NQEAYG
-1146 NQQRPPYQGYSQPG
+1146 NQQRPPYPTYNQPG
-1160 YPDYNSNAPPGPS
+1160 YPEYSANTASPYQNNTPSQEYPNHPYPPPAYAGNSSYPPNTSNTFNHYDGSQNYPGYPNAPNNQNNVPPV
-1173 SQEFPNQPYPPN
+1173 QNLPNQPVK
-1185 YSANATYG
+1185 T
-1193 PNGAPYNQYENQPP
+1193 
-1207 NYSNNMPGYQNN
+1207 
-1219 MPPNQHGN
+1219 
-1227 NIADQPIKNEPNTQ
+1227 
-1241 AYHNNEAKPES
+1241 ES
-1252 SVGMPQNTAIDS
+1252 TI
-1264 YSNSGYG
+1264 
-1271 YQGNSTAPGFT
+1271 T
-1282 PGSNENANGTFP
+1282 PTFP
-1294 TQYTNFP
+1294 TNETKPEPNMSQNVPPTPYGDPSYAYQTNTPSYPDQQGNTNGNYPCQYPSFP
-1301 SHLETKPPLGS
+1301 AHLETKPPLGS

-1322 PITELK
+1322 PITEIKTEIDKLK
-1328 TDIDRLKAEEKL
+1328 SEEKI

-1357 KKIVKDEVK
+1357 KKIVKNEIKKQPTDMVPP
-1366 TPTKPE
+1366 TITKPE
-1372 ILASNDTTPKKKK
+1372 NSKKNEKDTKS
-1385 DSKLEVSKSIGSDS
+1385 DVSES
-1399 EEETPKKGKQKSKG
+1399 EEVDTPKKGRSKG
-1413 KDNKKTDKSKP
+1413 KGRENKKSEKAKP
-1424 KSRTKA
+1424 KSRSKA

-1436 KTSKEK
+1436 KKSKEK
-1442 NNGDSDS
+1442 NDNDSESEDSD
-1449 EESEKEEKMNREEE
+1449 KEEKPNREEE
-1463 LAMVKKAEEVTY
+1463 LAMVKKAEEMTY
-1475 DWAAELLK
+1475 DWASELLK
-1483 DYIPGLIENS
+1483 DYIPGIIENS

-1501 ILNESIKM
+1501 ILNESIKL
-1509 GDRLLLFSQSLFT
+1509 GDRILLFSQSLFT

-1527 DFLDRNYIPG
+1527 DFLEKNYIPG
-1537 TNCRWERN
+1537 TNCLWERN
-1545 TNYYRLDGSTHALE
+1545 TSYYRLDGSTHALE

-1567 NANPH
+1567 NTNPH
-1572 VYLFLVSTRAGSL
+1572 IYLFLVSTRAGSL

-1607 TQAVCRVYRYGQKKP
+1607 TQAVCRVYRYGQRKP

-1680 PKDLTEYKDKYLDIL
+1680 PKDLSAFKDKYIDVL
-1695 MQGIITQH
+1695 MQGIISDH
-1703 WKSLSKEPFQ
+1703 GKLLSKEPFQ

-1747 PKPTTA
+1747 PKPAAA
-1753 YRTVRTADGSLVQR
+1753 YRTVRTADGSVVQR

-1791 MSAQEM
+1791 MTAQEM

-1843 IKTSFKGLGQKPGDN
+1843 IKTSFKGLGQKGGDN
-1858 KDSPIGKKV
+1858 KDNPVGKK
-1867 LGGRPSAS
+1867 GGRPTST

-1881 KNNSAITITSKTGQR
+1881 KNNSAITITSKTGAR
-1896 PTAYQRVL
+1896 PGYQRVL
-1904 SRPPMMNKMRPVMPG
+1904 ARPSMVGQNKLARPMLPG
-1919 QKIADIRSRLNE
+1919 QKIADIRNRLGE
-1931 LRSYSGMRPR
+1931 LRAYSGMRPR
-1941 SPIPPGRLMRPNLP
+1941 TPLQHGRIMRPNLS

-1961 KITKDTKK
+1961 KITKDSKK
-1969 SDNENSDNSTAN
+1969 SDNENNENNTTNKMD
-1981 RMEVDSEDDT
+1981 VGSEDDT

-1998 DETRISKQ
+1998 EVSYKQ
-2006 DNSLSPSSRSQ
+2006 NKA
-2017 DDGNIESREQSSSST
+2017 EASSS
-2032 SQEQN
+2032 N
-2037 KEQKSNTPSE
+2037 KFKNSNNRIEHSEDSKSSDGTEKSKSE
-2047 PLVLTT
+2047 SESKRSESIVLTT
-2053 DETLPSEE
+2053 DEKLPPEE
-2061 ALENKTNQELSSEI
+2061 NLETKTADHTIDMSMAARE
-2075 KILQQKAK
+2075 
-2083 RTKNVR
+2083 
-2089 QSQKQNAP
+2089 
-2097 NVKAQSL
+2097 
-2104 PMERLMPKVEPQPMQ
+2104 KVEQF
-2119 KEQQTPFMDH
+2119 ESANAADR
-2129 KLAQIEQ
+2129 
-2136 QMPQMEQQMP
+2136 
-2146 QPEHDIHVNEPVER
+2146 VER
-2160 KINLLKNYRHQRQGN
+2160 KINLLKNYRHQRLSS
-2175 RPPTE
+2175 RPQTE
-2180 SSLLQLERT
+2180 SSLSQLERT
-2189 ASVLNKEGLPDFRRN
+2189 ASVLNKEGMPDFRKN

-2209 QSYSPTNE
+2209 QSYSPSND
-2217 EKPATKSRKK
+2217 EKPSIKSKK
-2227 KNPTKV
+2227 KKSPNKSELAV
-2233 EVAESQSSER
+2233 ESQINER
-2243 QPASMGMSHSVS
+2243 QLPSNSNMSHSVTNLLS
-2255 SLLGSTTN
+2255 SGNAS
-2263 NVQRARKGE
+2263 QKCRKNE
-2272 QNMAPVAPME
+2272 QNTAPVAPLE
-2282 NPVVGTQRLTSRPP
+2282 NTALNSQSRIISRPP
-2296 MGIPPEGVIGGTP
+2296 MSN
-2309 YPQGVPTKP
+2309 VPHDMSISGMAHPHILPGQPLRPAKP
-2318 QGVPHPMPGMFHGDL
+2318 QPTSVVHAGMDVTKNSASPNVAHSQSPMTPQAY
-2333 DKSGPPAMPHPQ
+2333 PPA
-2345 GALPPGQ
+2345 
-2352 QFPAPNPPPEGPYGQ
+2352 NPPPEGTYGQ
-2367 YPGYGMGYG
+2367 YPAYGMPPYG
-2376 AYPNPAYYGG
+2376 TYPNPAYYGG
-2386 YGPGYYPYGPSAASP
+2386 YGSAGYYGPYSAGAPPYSGAMQGAGPVAGAV
-2401 YAAPAPAPAAAPAPA
+2401 AGAPPLNAPD
-2416 PAHAPNPEGY
+2416 Y

>member
-1 MSNVR
+1 MGDAGGTMSVKGKV
-6 SSHSL
+6 
-11 LNEMKELEEDDG
+11 KEKVEEDED
-23 SDGSIDSEDD
+23 SDEEVWNSEEE

-48 AAMNSR
+48 AAMNPR
-54 RRSVARPRPM
+54 RKSNARPRAM

-70 EAVKNFH
+70 EAVRSFH

-85 DTGIAI
+85 DTGIRI

-109 SKSESDGLSEEEF
+109 NKTDSDGLSEEEF
-122 VVNPS
+122 SVDPS
-127 AVQELEEENESY
+127 AVHDLDEENESY
-139 IDPFTG
+139 IDPETG
-145 DLVQTSA
+145 DIVESKRILAVS
-152 KSQHALPPQLP
+152 KKDLSPQSEP
-163 EVPAIPET
+163 TGNGPQ
-171 SVEATKHIEAET
+171 
-183 NIDPESTE
+183 E

-202 NEGDLDLTKNV
+202 NEGDLDLSKNV
-213 EIAEVDEAELC
+213 EIAEVEEGELC
-224 PDKTAEE
+224 TDKTAEE
-231 LLDIKQ
+231 LLNMTKQ
-237 EECSQDFDITEKLKE
+237 EDGSSDFDLAEKLKE
-252 MGEISVKPIKKEED
+252 MEQISITPVTNDDEED
-266 GDTTQKEGENE
+266 TKDSEENKPEIDE
-277 EKKDD
+277 EKKL
-282 PDDEKKSLNPNALNV
+282 LNSNTLNV
-297 RRNIREVMDEK
+297 RRNIRDVMDEK

-361 SSILKK
+361 SSLLKK
-367 SGPGQKLNLPNTVL
+367 GSAQKLNLPNTVL
-381 VKLPSGEVKKTTV
+381 VKLPSGELKKTTV
-394 KQGQVEVTKIVKPT
+394 KQGQVDVTKISKPIT
-408 TSGAALQKHGKLN
+408 PGTSGIP
-421 QKSERKE
+421 KSEKKE

-449 DCIMLSDSELP
+449 DCIMLSDSEVP
-460 PSPEADEDPNN
+460 PSPEAEEDPGN
-471 SGLHVNDSYNIPDE
+471 SGLHVNDAYNIPDE
-485 QGRVLINIGHT
+485 QGRVLINIGHA
-496 ENEEDIFVA
+496 ENEEDIFLA
-505 PQIARIIKPH
+505 PQIARVIKPH

-523 FDNIIESVERFS
+523 FDNIIESVQRFS
-535 SSTGFGCILAHSMGL
+535 TSTGFGCILAHSMGL

-593 LDATNSPLSAHG
+593 VDASISPLSAHG

-662 KKADLKAEADKEKEE
+662 KKAEKNEEKED
-677 KKNDKLDGLNEDTQN
+677 KKFDKTDGPDDNHNLNRAD
-692 SDITN
+692 
-697 QSKGLEDSREDGDSK
+697 DGKD
-712 LDGDTKDD
+712 KDD
-720 IKKDEKKEDTPSD
+720 MDSINKLELEIKEEKKEDTQND
-733 EDKKLLDEMYEAL
+733 EDKKLLDEMYDAL

-884 YDRFMNEVVRSTS
+884 YDRFMNEVVRSAS

-922 KKRSEVNA
+922 RKRSEVNA

-950 KASKAK
+950 RNGKATRRAPKT
-956 PGRPAKPRGA
+956 RGSA
-966 SKKPAATIQPNTTGA
+966 KKPAATIPPNTTGSVPPRQEPF
-981 TANRPDPNAFNNSQ
+981 ANPQFPTNTPYGPTN
-995 YPPNGPY
+995 YP
-1002 NQPPNTY
+1002 NQPPNRPEGEQSTSTY
-1009 RPDQPG
+1009 QQY
-1015 GSFPPYP
+1015 PPYQ
-1022 NYQNPGPG
+1022 NSNPG
-1030 YYPPNQGYNQNY
+1030 YFPPNQGYNQEYSSNF
-1042 DNNYYQQQPPYGNNY
+1042 YQQQQQPYDNNY
-1057 SNQYPPNNPEQGY
+1057 SNQYPPGNSEGNYPNQYPQGNNQTTVA
-1070 NQNYWGSGNYYGNSG
+1070 NYWGNSNYYGNQG
-1085 YYNNPQYPN
+1085 YYGNQQYGP
-1094 NQTPQDYRGNP
+1094 NQTPSEFNANQP
-1105 PSDFNNPQQ
+1105 PGYNNTTQY
-1114 FPPNYNPPPQ
+1114 PPNYNAPTNNENYTNNSLPPY
-1124 QHNPA
+1124 A
-1129 YSGTPMEPYQ
+1129 
-1139 NNQEGYA
+1139 NNQENYG
-1146 NQQRPPYQGYSQPG
+1146 NQNRSPGIPYQGGFPNNPG
-1160 YPDYNSNAPPGPS
+1160 YSGYNPANPTSSTPYRNNQTLGSQTQEYPNQSYPSTYSSSNAYEGNS
-1173 SQEFPNQPYPPN
+1173 S
-1185 YSANATYG
+1185 T
-1193 PNGAPYNQYENQPP
+1193 PYNQYGNQRP
-1207 NYSNNMPGYQNN
+1207 NYSNYSSS
-1219 MPPNQHGN
+1219 MPPHPTQGNVIPNQPQAGSLQN
-1227 NIADQPIKNEPNTQ
+1227 QRPIKTEPNFNIRDVKTEL
-1241 AYHNNEAKPES
+1241 NDRNSTLP
-1252 SVGMPQNTAIDS
+1252 
-1264 YSNSGYG
+1264 YSNPYN
-1271 YQGNSTAPGFT
+1271 YQQNSSTYPGT
-1282 PGSNENANGTFP
+1282 SDNSNSNYNCQFP
-1294 TQYTNFP
+1294 NFP
-1301 SHLETKPPLGS
+1301 QSMETKSPLCS

-1322 PITELK
+1322 PLTETIK
-1328 TDIDRLKAEEKL
+1328 TEVDKLKAEEKQ
-1340 EMKSE
+1340 EIKSE

-1357 KKIVKDEVK
+1357 KKIVKDECK
-1366 TPTKPE
+1366 KGYNMISFPKDFGTPT
-1372 ILASNDTTPKKKK
+1372 SNINEKK
-1385 DSKLEVSKSIGSDS
+1385 DSMKGDVSESEVEHS
-1399 EEETPKKGKQKSKG
+1399 KKGRKGKNKDDKKTESKQKSKG
-1413 KDNKKTDKSKP
+1413 KA
-1424 KSRTKA
+1424 KA

-1436 KTSKEK
+1436 KNSKEK
-1442 NNGDSDS
+1442 NNDDSDS
-1449 EESEKEEKMNREEE
+1449 EESEKEEKPNKEEE
-1463 LAMVKKAEEVTY
+1463 LALTKKAEEMTY
-1475 DWAAELLK
+1475 DWATELLK
-1483 DYIPGLIENS
+1483 DYIPGIIENS
-1493 AKMELFFY
+1493 SKMELFFY
-1501 ILNESIKM
+1501 ILNESIKL

-1527 DFLDRNYIPG
+1527 DFLERNYIPG
-1537 TNCRWERN
+1537 TNRLWERN
-1545 TNYYRLDGSTHALE
+1545 TSYYRLDGSTHALE

-1572 VYLFLVSTRAGSL
+1572 VHLFLVSTRAGSL

-1631 WCLEKKIYDRQINK
+1631 CCLEKKIYDRQINK

-1668 NLCFDNDEKESE
+1668 NLCFDNDEKEPE
-1680 PKDLTEYKDKYLDIL
+1680 LKDLSEHKDKYIDVL
-1695 MQGIITQH
+1695 MQGII
-1703 WKSLSKEPFQ
+1703 SLHGKLLCKEPFQ

-1742 KAALA
+1742 KAASA

-1791 MSAQEM
+1791 MTAQEM
-1797 TLPLDVVIPT
+1797 TLPIDVVIPT

-1843 IKTSFKGLGQKPGDN
+1843 IKTSFKGLGGKGDS
-1858 KDSPIGKKV
+1858 KDNPVGKKI
-1867 LGGRPSAS
+1867 LGSRPNPA

-1881 KNNSAITITSKTGQR
+1881 KNNSAITITSKTGPR
-1896 PTAYQRVL
+1896 PYQRVI
-1904 SRPPMMNKMRPVMPG
+1904 RPSMNKIARPMLPG
-1919 QKIADIRSRLNE
+1919 QKIVDIRSRLGE
-1931 LRSYSGMRPR
+1931 MRSYSAMRAKFPMSPR
-1941 SPIPPGRLMRPNLP
+1941 MLRPTLP
-1955 GSVSIT
+1955 KSLSIT
-1961 KITKDTKK
+1961 KISKDGKRLTNNHNPKK
-1969 SDNENSDNSTAN
+1969 NVEG
-1981 RMEVDSEDDT
+1981 ET

-1998 DETRISKQ
+1998 EEDLRKETKPSKETNPKE
-2006 DNSLSPSSRSQ
+2006 DV
-2017 DDGNIESREQSSSST
+2017 RE
-2032 SQEQN
+2032 N
-2037 KEQKSNTPSE
+2037 KQPEASKSNTGEDKNSNKSHETDE
-2047 PLVLTT
+2047 PPAETEPIILTT
-2053 DETLPSEE
+2053 DEKIPSEE
-2061 ALENKTNQELSSEI
+2061 VLENRVRESDPDPPPASQNQQREDAPMNLVSKKDSS
-2075 KILQQKAK
+2075 KI
-2083 RTKNVR
+2083 
-2089 QSQKQNAP
+2089 SQ
-2097 NVKAQSL
+2097 
-2104 PMERLMPKVEPQPMQ
+2104 
-2119 KEQQTPFMDH
+2119 
-2129 KLAQIEQ
+2129 
-2136 QMPQMEQQMP
+2136 
-2146 QPEHDIHVNEPVER
+2146 
-2160 KINLLKNYRHQRQGN
+2160 LKNYRHQRICN

-2180 SSLLQLERT
+2180 SSLSQLEKT
-2189 ASVLNKEGLPDFRRN
+2189 ASSLNKEGLPDFRRN

-2209 QSYSPTNE
+2209 QSYSPGVEDKVST
-2217 EKPATKSRKK
+2217 SRKK
-2227 KNPTKV
+2227 KSPSKV
-2233 EVAESQSSER
+2233 DIESQIER
-2243 QPASMGMSHSVS
+2243 QPNPSMTHSVS
-2255 SLLGSTTN
+2255 SLLGSNPKPRMSSPIHGMPSSMPSRHTSGMPAIPQEHIPYNVPSKISHGGMLPTN
-2263 NVQRARKGE
+2263 S
-2272 QNMAPVAPME
+2272 VAPE
-2282 NPVVGTQRLTSRPP
+2282 VPL
-2296 MGIPPEGVIGGTP
+2296 IGS
-2309 YPQGVPTKP
+2309 PQVPT
-2318 QGVPHPMPGMFHGDL
+2318 MPSGMPTSQYVG
-2333 DKSGPPAMPHPQ
+2333 
-2345 GALPPGQ
+2345 
-2352 QFPAPNPPPEGPYGQ
+2352 NPPPETAYPQ
-2367 YPGYGMGYG
+2367 YPGYGMS
-2376 AYPNPAYYGG
+2376 YGG
-2386 YGPGYYPYGPSAASP
+2386 YPNTPYYPGYGGGYYPP
-2401 YAAPAPAPAAAPAPA
+2401 YAPAAGHAPYTGTPPAPTE
-2416 PAHAPNPEGY
+2416 PY

>member
-1 MSNVR
+1 
-6 SSHSL
+6 
-11 LNEMKELEEDDG
+11 MKKKEEDDED
-23 SDGSIDSEDD
+23 SEETWDSEDED
-33 DETIARIQRAHFAQA
+33 DTIARIQRAHFAQA
-48 AAMNSR
+48 AAMNPR
-54 RRSVARPRPM
+54 RRAPARPKPM
-64 SHKRKM
+64 SNKRKL
-70 EAVKNFH
+70 EAVKHFH

-85 DTGIAI
+85 DTGITI

-100 ELSDFSSED
+100 ELSDFSSEA
-109 SKSESDGLSEEEF
+109 SKSDSDGLSEEEF

-127 AVQELEEENESY
+127 AVQELNEEDNSY
-139 IDPFTG
+139 IDPETG
-145 DLVQTSA
+145 DIVEA
-152 KSQHALPPQLP
+152 KKSVKKEQQSPPPQSP
-163 EVPAIPET
+163 VEKESET
-171 SVEATKHIEAET
+171 HREEE
-183 NIDPESTE
+183 
-191 TPKTLSISDII
+191 PKTLSISDII
-202 NEGDLDLTKNV
+202 NEGDLDLSKNV
-213 EIAEVDEAELC
+213 EIAEVEESDLC
-224 PDKTAEE
+224 PEKSPEE
-231 LLDIKQ
+231 LLNIKQ
-237 EECSQDFDITEKLKE
+237 EESSQDFDITEKLKE
-252 MGEISVKPIKKEED
+252 MGEISVKPISKKEDEESELPNED
-266 GDTTQKEGENE
+266 DKKVENE
-277 EKKDD
+277 
-282 PDDEKKSLNPNALNV
+282 DEKKSMNTNALNV

-339 RQIAINRQNKIH
+339 RQIALNRQNKIH

-367 SGPGQKLNLPNTVL
+367 MPGQKLNLPNTVL
-381 VKLPSGEVKKTTV
+381 VKLPSGEIKKTTM
-394 KQGQVEVTKIVKPT
+394 KQGQVEVTKIPKPT
-408 TSGAALQKHGKLN
+408 TSGTIAGKLGKIE
-421 QKSERKE
+421 QKSDKKE
-428 VVEIVDSSSGEESS
+428 VIEIVDSSSGEESS

-449 DCIMLSDSELP
+449 DCIMLSDSEVP
-460 PSPEADEDPNN
+460 PSPEAEEDPHN
-471 SGLHVNDSYNIPDE
+471 SGLHVNDGYNIPDE
-485 QGRVLINIGHT
+485 QGRVLINIGHP
-496 ENEEDIFVA
+496 ENEEDIFLA

-535 SSTGFGCILAHSMGL
+535 TSTGFGCILAHSMGL

-565 HTNSKTVLC
+565 HTKSKTVLC

-605 EVRPRNFPIYVL
+605 EVRARNFPIYVL

-628 KVVKDWTTTGGV
+628 KVVKDWSTTGGV

-662 KKADLKAEADKEKEE
+662 KKADAKLEAEKEKDD
-677 KKNDKLDGLNEDTQN
+677 KKSDKPDTANEDTQI
-692 SDITN
+692 SDE
-697 QSKGLEDSREDGDSK
+697 SKLDKEDGDAQGK
-712 LDGDTKDD
+712 LDADNKEET
-720 IKKDEKKEDTPSD
+720 KKDEKKEDAPTD
-733 EDKKLLDEMYEAL
+733 EEKKLLDEMYEAL
-746 VKPGPDLVICDEGHR
+746 VRPGPDLVICDEGHR

-776 RTKRRVV
+776 RTKRRIV

-922 KKRSEVNA
+922 KKRSEANA

-936 DLEEIGGVTKAGRA
+936 DLEELGGVTKTGRA
-950 KASKAK
+950 RNKAASRRA
-956 PGRPAKPRGA
+956 AKPRGN
-966 SKKPAATIQPNTTGA
+966 SKKPAATIPPNTT
-981 TANRPDPNAFNNSQ
+981 TAPAPPRPDSNAFGNQS

-1002 NQPPNTY
+1002 GPPNTY
-1009 RPDQPG
+1009 RADQPG
-1015 GSFPPYP
+1015 GSYPPYTNYP
-1022 NYQNPGPG
+1022 NSGPG
-1030 YYPPNQGYNQNY
+1030 YYPPNQNYNQNY
-1042 DNNYYQQQPPYGNNY
+1042 DSNYYQQQPPYSNNY
-1057 SNQYPPNNPEQGY
+1057 PNQYPQNNSEPGY
-1070 NQNYWGSGNYYGNSG
+1070 NQNYWGNSNYYSGGNPSG
-1085 YYNNPQYPN
+1085 YFNNTQYPN
-1094 NQTPQDYRGNP
+1094 NQPPHDYRNNP
-1105 PSDFNNPQQ
+1105 PSEYNNPQQ
-1114 FPPNYNPPPQ
+1114 YPPNYNAPPGEQPYPGNAMQ
-1124 QHNPA
+1124 PYTGNQ
-1129 YSGTPMEPYQ
+1129 EPY
-1139 NNQEGYA
+1139 G
-1146 NQQRPPYQGYSQPG
+1146 NQQRPPYPGYNQPG
-1160 YPDYNSNAPPGPS
+1160 YPEYNANAHPPPYQNNTP
-1173 SQEFPNQPYPPN
+1173 SQEYPNQPYPPPAYADNSSYAPSTPNTFNQFDNTQN
-1185 YSANATYG
+1185 YPG
-1193 PNGAPYNQYENQPP
+1193 
-1207 NYSNNMPGYQNN
+1207 YSNNPNNQSNVPPIQPGANLPDQPVKAEPTIAPNF
-1219 MPPNQHGN
+1219 PPNE
-1227 NIADQPIKNEPNTQ
+1227 IKPEPNISQTTPP
-1241 AYHNNEAKPES
+1241 APYGDPS
-1252 SVGMPQNTAIDS
+1252 
-1264 YSNSGYG
+1264 YG
-1271 YQGNSTAPGFT
+1271 YQPNTSSYTDQPENTNGNYPC
-1282 PGSNENANGTFP
+1282 
-1294 TQYTNFP
+1294 QYPNFP
-1301 SHLETKPPLGS
+1301 PHLETKPPLGS
-1312 ASSGSPVTSW
+1312 ASSGSPVTAW

-1328 TDIDRLKAEEKL
+1328 TEVDKLKAEEKL

-1366 TPTKPE
+1366 KSPVDIVPPKNTKPE
-1372 ILASNDTTPKKKK
+1372 ISKKNEKDTKT
-1385 DSKLEVSKSIGSDS
+1385 DGSES
-1399 EEETPKKGKQKSKG
+1399 EEETPKKSKPRGKRE
-1413 KDNKKTDKSKP
+1413 NKKSEKAKP
-1424 KSRTKA
+1424 KSRSKA

-1442 NNGDSDS
+1442 NDNNSES
-1449 EESEKEEKMNREEE
+1449 EESEKEDKPNREEE
-1463 LAMVKKAEEVTY
+1463 LAMAKKAEEMTY
-1475 DWAAELLK
+1475 DWATELLK
-1483 DYIPGLIENS
+1483 DYIPGIIENS

-1501 ILNESIKM
+1501 ILNESIKL
-1509 GDRLLLFSQSLFT
+1509 GDRILLFSQSLFT

-1527 DFLDRNYIPG
+1527 DFLEKNYIPG
-1537 TNCRWERN
+1537 TTSMWERN

-1567 NANPH
+1567 NTNPH
-1572 VYLFLVSTRAGSL
+1572 IYLFLVSTRAGSL

-1607 TQAVCRVYRYGQKKP
+1607 TQAVCRVYRYGQRKP

-1680 PKDLTEYKDKYLDIL
+1680 PKDLSGFKDKYIDVL
-1695 MQGIITQH
+1695 MQGIISEH
-1703 WKSLSKEPFQ
+1703 GNMLSKEPFQ

-1747 PKPTTA
+1747 PKPAAA
-1753 YRTVRTADGSLVQR
+1753 YRAVRAADGSLVQR

-1791 MSAQEM
+1791 MTAQEM

-1843 IKTSFKGLGQKPGDN
+1843 IKTSFKGLGQKGDS
-1858 KDSPIGKKV
+1858 KDNPIGKKV
-1867 LGGRPSAS
+1867 LGGRPTST

-1881 KNNSAITITSKTGQR
+1881 KNNSAITITSKTGPR
-1896 PTAYQRVL
+1896 PGYQRVL
-1904 SRPPMMNKMRPVMPG
+1904 ARPSIIGQHKIARPMIPG
-1919 QKIADIRSRLNE
+1919 QKIADIRNRLGE
-1931 LRSYSGMRPR
+1931 LRAYSGMRPR
-1941 SPIPPGRLMRPNLP
+1941 TPVQHGRILRPSLP

-1961 KITKDTKK
+1961 KITKDIKK
-1969 SDNENSDNSTAN
+1969 SDSEASDNNTPN
-1981 RMEVDSEDDT
+1981 RMDAGSEDDT

-1998 DETRISKQ
+1998 DEMHRQNKREESSNIKLKNSNNRIEHSEDSKSSDGIERPKSVFDSKQ
-2006 DNSLSPSSRSQ
+2006 S
-2017 DDGNIESREQSSSST
+2017 ESI
-2032 SQEQN
+2032 
-2037 KEQKSNTPSE
+2037 
-2047 PLVLTT
+2047 VLTT
-2053 DETLPSEE
+2053 DEKLPSEDNFE
-2061 ALENKTNQELSSEI
+2061 TKPADRSLDLMMASREKAEQLES
-2075 KILQQKAK
+2075 A
-2083 RTKNVR
+2083 
-2089 QSQKQNAP
+2089 NA
-2097 NVKAQSL
+2097 AD
-2104 PMERLMPKVEPQPMQ
+2104 RVE
-2119 KEQQTPFMDH
+2119 K
-2129 KLAQIEQ
+2129 
-2136 QMPQMEQQMP
+2136 
-2146 QPEHDIHVNEPVER
+2146 
-2160 KINLLKNYRHQRQGN
+2160 KINLLKNYRHQRLGS
-2175 RPPTE
+2175 RPQTE
-2180 SSLLQLERT
+2180 SSLSQLERT
-2189 ASVLNKEGLPDFRRN
+2189 ASVLNKEGMPDFRRN

-2209 QSYSPTNE
+2209 QSYSPSNE
-2217 EKPATKSRKK
+2217 EKPSSKSKK
-2227 KNPTKV
+2227 KKSPNKP
-2233 EVAESQSSER
+2233 EVTAEPQNNER
-2243 QPASMGMSHSVS
+2243 QLPTNSSMSHSVS
-2255 SLLGSTTN
+2255 NLLSTGTTSLKT
-2263 NVQRARKGE
+2263 RKNE
-2272 QNMAPVAPME
+2272 QNTVPVAPVDAA
-2282 NPVVGTQRLTSRPP
+2282 PSSQPRLTSRPP
-2296 MGIPPEGVIGGTP
+2296 VAGLPHDMSLGGMPVPHAHLGQSLRPNPAKSQTAGIVHPGVDVSKNPTSPSVPHSPSQMPPQAYPSTNLPPEGT
-2309 YPQGVPTKP
+2309 
-2318 QGVPHPMPGMFHGDL
+2318 
-2333 DKSGPPAMPHPQ
+2333 
-2345 GALPPGQ
+2345 
-2352 QFPAPNPPPEGPYGQ
+2352 YGQ
-2367 YPGYGMGYG
+2367 YPAYGMPYG

-2386 YGPGYYPYGPSAASP
+2386 YGGAGYYGPYG
-2401 YAAPAPAPAAAPAPA
+2401 APAVASAGAYAGAGAVAGAGAGAVAGAATGAPPP
-2416 PAHAPNPEGY
+2416 HAPDPY

>member
-1 MSNVR
+1 MGDAGGTMSAR
-6 SSHSL
+6 GK
-11 LNEMKELEEDDG
+11 MKKKLEDDEE
-23 SDGSIDSEDD
+23 SEEEMCDSEDE

-48 AAMNSR
+48 AAMNPR
-54 RRSVARPRPM
+54 RKSNPRPRPM

-70 EAVKNFH
+70 EAVKSFH
-77 DFTKKLKK
+77 NFTKKLKK

-91 RSLVGNNIL
+91 RSIIGNDIL
-100 ELSDFSSED
+100 DLSDCSSED
-109 SKSESDGLSEEEF
+109 NKSDSDGLSDEEF
-122 VVNPS
+122 QVNPS

-139 IDPFTG
+139 IDPETG
-145 DLVQTSA
+145 DFVEGKQTEAPS
-152 KSQHALPPQLP
+152 
-163 EVPAIPET
+163 EVKTVPSPD
-171 SVEATKHIEAET
+171 S
-183 NIDPESTE
+183 ESMAPSE
-191 TPKTLSISDII
+191 EEPKTLTISDII

-213 EIAEVDEAELC
+213 EISEVEGSELC
-224 PDKTAEE
+224 PAETAED
-231 LLDIKQ
+231 LLNMSKQ
-237 EECSQDFDITEKLKE
+237 DEGSQDYDISEKLNE
-252 MGEISVKPIKKEED
+252 IDEISDKALNA
-266 GDTTQKEGENE
+266 EGEE
-277 EKKDD
+277 PKAETEDKK
-282 PDDEKKSLNPNALNV
+282 PDAEDEKKQSNPNALNV

-367 SGPGQKLNLPNTVL
+367 GGAGQKLNLPNTVL
-381 VKLPSGEVKKTTV
+381 VKLPGEVKRSLNKEHL
-394 KQGQVEVTKIVKPT
+394 EVTKVVKPT
-408 TSGAALQKHGKLN
+408 TSGASALQKKPD
-421 QKSERKE
+421 KKE

-449 DCIMLSDSELP
+449 DCIMLSDSEVP
-460 PSPEADEDPNN
+460 PSPEAEEDPSN
-471 SGLHVNDSYNIPDE
+471 SGMHVNDAYNIPDE
-485 QGRVLINIGHT
+485 QGRVLINIGHA
-496 ENEEDIFVA
+496 ENEEGIYLA

-523 FDNIIESVERFS
+523 FDNIIESVQRFS
-535 SSTGFGCILAHSMGL
+535 TSTGFGCILAHSMGL

-593 LDATNSPLSAHG
+593 LDATNSPLAAHG

-628 KVVKDWTTTGGV
+628 KVVKDWSTTGGV

-648 RLLSMKKDKKPRKK
+648 RLLCMKKDKKPRKK
-662 KKADLKAEADKEKEE
+662 KKADKPDDKEKEKEKEKDE
-677 KKNDKLDGLNEDTQN
+677 KKTEKLEGGVEDIQGVD
-692 SDITN
+692 SN
-697 QSKGLEDSREDGDSK
+697 QSKPDEIKPEKEDCDSLPPNPENK
-712 LDGDTKDD
+712 E
-720 IKKDEKKEDTPSD
+720 EKKEDTPTD
-733 EDKKLLDEMYEAL
+733 EEKKLLDEMYEAL
-746 VKPGPDLVICDEGHR
+746 VRPGPDLVICDEGHR

-776 RTKRRVV
+776 RTKRRIV

-870 YVLLVR
+870 YVLLIR

-884 YDRFMNEVVRSTS
+884 YVQFMNEVVRSAS

-922 KKRSEVNA
+922 KKRNEINC

-950 KASKAK
+950 RNSKAT
-956 PGRPAKPRGA
+956 PRRAAKPRG
-966 SKKPAATIQPNTTGA
+966 SKKPAATIPPNTTA
-981 TANRPDPNAFNNSQ
+981 PALPNQGDS

-1002 NQPPNTY
+1002 GPPGYQNQPHPD
-1009 RPDQPG
+1009 RPDGDRSYSQY
-1015 GSFPPYP
+1015 PPY
-1022 NYQNPGPG
+1022 QNSGTG
-1030 YYPPNQGYNQNY
+1030 YYPPNQNYNQ
-1042 DNNYYQQQPPYGNNY
+1042 QYGNNY
-1057 SNQYPPNNPEQGY
+1057 YPQQAPYSNNYPNQYPPGNTEQGYDQNYWQNSNYYQNQGYYGNQQYGPNQAPSDFNANPTPAYNNTPQYPPNYTAPSNGQQYPDGSIPPFSNNPEGYDSQSRPEYRAPFPNTPGYSDYNAQNPPQTPYQGNQPQRPHGYQNQSYPTPYPGSGPYDANSTAPY
-1070 NQNYWGSGNYYGNSG
+1070 NHYGNQPHQNYPNYPNTNPQGNLSSQPPGSLSDQPQAKTECPIDANYPDIKAETNISQSSAVVPYGVP
-1085 YYNNPQYPN
+1085 YNYHQQNPQYPEN
-1094 NQTPQDYRGNP
+1094 SENP
-1105 PSDFNNPQQ
+1105 NS
-1114 FPPNYNPPPQ
+1114 NYNP
-1124 QHNPA
+1124 
-1129 YSGTPMEPYQ
+1129 Y
-1139 NNQEGYA
+1139 
-1146 NQQRPPYQGYSQPG
+1146 
-1160 YPDYNSNAPPGPS
+1160 
-1173 SQEFPNQPYPPN
+1173 PN
-1185 YSANATYG
+1185 YS
-1193 PNGAPYNQYENQPP
+1193 
-1207 NYSNNMPGYQNN
+1207 
-1219 MPPNQHGN
+1219 
-1227 NIADQPIKNEPNTQ
+1227 
-1241 AYHNNEAKPES
+1241 
-1252 SVGMPQNTAIDS
+1252 
-1264 YSNSGYG
+1264 
-1271 YQGNSTAPGFT
+1271 T
-1282 PGSNENANGTFP
+1282 P
-1294 TQYTNFP
+1294 
-1301 SHLETKPPLGS
+1301 LETKPPLCS

-1322 PITELK
+1322 PLTETLK
-1328 TDIDRLKAEEKL
+1328 TEVDRLKAEDKM

-1357 KKIVKDEVK
+1357 KKIVKDEIKKEHNIPNVLPPICPIDVK
-1366 TPTKPE
+1366 NDKLPK
-1372 ILASNDTTPKKKK
+1372 ASNAKNDPVTEPETVKRGRPRGKAKEKK
-1385 DSKLEVSKSIGSDS
+1385 D
-1399 EEETPKKGKQKSKG
+1399 
-1413 KDNKKTDKSKP
+1413 TDKPKP
-1424 KSRTKA
+1424 RGRPKA

-1442 NNGDSDS
+1442 TNEDSES
-1449 EESEKEEKMNREEE
+1449 EESEKEEKLSKEEK
-1463 LAMVKKAEEVTY
+1463 LALSKQIEEMTY
-1475 DWAAELLK
+1475 DWATELLK
-1483 DYIPGLIENS
+1483 DYVPGLIENS

-1501 ILNESIKM
+1501 ILNESIKL

-1527 DFLDRNYIPG
+1527 DYLERNYIPG
-1537 TNCRWERN
+1537 TNQLWERN
-1545 TNYYRLDGSTHALE
+1545 TSYYRLDGSTHALE

-1567 NANPH
+1567 NANPNVH
-1572 VYLFLVSTRAGSL
+1572 LFLVSTRAGSL

-1607 TQAVCRVYRYGQKKP
+1607 TQAVCRVYRYGQRKP

-1631 WCLEKKIYDRQINK
+1631 CCLERKIYDRQINK

-1668 NLCFDNDEKESE
+1668 NLCYDNDEKVPEI
-1680 PKDLTEYKDKYLDIL
+1680 KDLLEFKDKYIDVL
-1695 MQGIITQH
+1695 MQGVITLH
-1703 WKSLSKEPFQ
+1703 SKLLCKEPFQ

-1791 MSAQEM
+1791 MTAQEM

-1807 NSAEKTNIVLKA
+1807 NSPEKTNIVLKA

-1843 IKTSFKGLGQKPGDN
+1843 IKTSFKGLGQKGGDN

-1867 LGGRPSAS
+1867 LGSRPTSA

-1881 KNNSAITITSKTGQR
+1881 KNNSAITITSKSGPR
-1896 PTAYQRVL
+1896 PAFNRVI
-1904 SRPPMMNKMRPVMPG
+1904 RPGMNKMSRPLLPG
-1919 QKIADIRSRLNE
+1919 QKIADIRNRLGDM
-1931 LRSYSGMRPR
+1931 RSYAMRPKL
-1941 SPIPPGRLMRPNLP
+1941 PMGRMLRPNLP
-1955 GSVSIT
+1955 GSLSIT
-1961 KITKDTKK
+1961 KIPREVKK
-1969 SDNENSDNSTAN
+1969 PVNIRNGPSTN
-1981 RMEVDSEDDT
+1981 VEET
-1991 QVLDSDD
+1991 EILDSDD
-1998 DETRISKQ
+1998 EVDSSKAKEIKGTDSKKDSKNEE
-2006 DNSLSPSSRSQ
+2006 DNSVEETKVQ
-2017 DDGNIESREQSSSST
+2017 DQVPEPPKNESDKVRTPE
-2032 SQEQN
+2032 
-2037 KEQKSNTPSE
+2037 KEVPNVEDTKPI
-2047 PLVLTT
+2047 VLET
-2053 DETLPSEE
+2053 DEKLPSEE
-2061 ALENKTNQELSSEI
+2061 VLENKPTESTSKTPETVPSSQASLS
-2075 KILQQKAK
+2075 
-2083 RTKNVR
+2083 
-2089 QSQKQNAP
+2089 
-2097 NVKAQSL
+2097 
-2104 PMERLMPKVEPQPMQ
+2104 
-2119 KEQQTPFMDH
+2119 
-2129 KLAQIEQ
+2129 
-2136 QMPQMEQQMP
+2136 
-2146 QPEHDIHVNEPVER
+2146 NEPMNLVSR
-2160 KINLLKNYRHQRQGN
+2160 TSSKINLLKNYRHQRPMT
-2175 RPPTE
+2175 RPPNE
-2180 SSLLQLERT
+2180 SSLSQLERT
-2189 ASVLNKEGLPDFRRN
+2189 AISLNKEGLPDFRKN

-2209 QSYSPTNE
+2209 QSYSPGTE
-2217 EKPATKSRKK
+2217 EKSGSRKK
-2227 KNPTKV
+2227 KSPNKV
-2233 EVAESQSSER
+2233 DVSDQSEKTNS
-2243 QPASMGMSHSVS
+2243 MSHSVS
-2255 SLLGSTTN
+2255 SLLSNTQKPRMEHGLNSMPQN
-2263 NVQRARKGE
+2263 RLPSPGNLPMSQDPHSLPYNMGKPQLPNVGHSGMMASG
-2272 QNMAPVAPME
+2272 APVASDGDNIGNSAVSGQHPPNVMSP
-2282 NPVVGTQRLTSRPP
+2282 NLPVPGQ
-2296 MGIPPEGVIGGTP
+2296 P
-2309 YPQGVPTKP
+2309 YPG
-2318 QGVPHPMPGMFHGDL
+2318 
-2333 DKSGPPAMPHPQ
+2333 
-2345 GALPPGQ
+2345 
-2352 QFPAPNPPPEGPYGQ
+2352 NPPPEGPYGQ

-2376 AYPNPAYYGG
+2376 AYPNAAYYGG
-2386 YGPGYYPYGPSAASP
+2386 YGSGYYPP
-2401 YAAPAPAPAAAPAPA
+2401 YAAPAAPFPTPPAAAPAETYP
-2416 PAHAPNPEGY
+2416 
-2426 LPPNPQW
+2426 PPNPQW

>member
-1 MSNVR
+1 MGDAGGTMSVR
-6 SSHSL
+6 G
-11 LNEMKELEEDDG
+11 KFKGKVEEDE
-23 SDGSIDSEDD
+23 DSEEEVWNSEDE

-48 AAMNSR
+48 AAMNPQRKVNS
-54 RRSVARPRPM
+54 RPRPM

-70 EAVKNFH
+70 EAVKTFH

-85 DTGIAI
+85 DTGITI
-91 RSLVGNNIL
+91 RSLIGQNVL
-100 ELSDFSSED
+100 DLSDFSSD
-109 SKSESDGLSEEEF
+109 DNNTDSDGLSEEEF
-122 VVNPS
+122 TVDPS
-127 AVQELEEENESY
+127 AAQELNEENNSY
-139 IDPFTG
+139 IDPETG
-145 DLVQTSA
+145 DIVEDKKLKQMEA
-152 KSQHALPPQLP
+152 N
-163 EVPAIPET
+163 IPE
-171 SVEATKHIEAET
+171 SEEC
-183 NIDPESTE
+183 ESMVHRTDE
-191 TPKTLSISDII
+191 EPKTLTISDII

-213 EIAEVDEAELC
+213 EIAEVEQGELC
-224 PDKTAEE
+224 SEKTAEE
-231 LLDIKQ
+231 LLNMTKQ
-237 EECSQDFDITEKLKE
+237 EEGSPDFDVAEKFKE
-252 MGEISVKPIKKEED
+252 MEQISVKPVNSVEQEDEKELSEKKQVETD
-266 GDTTQKEGENE
+266 E
-277 EKKDD
+277 EKKA
-282 PDDEKKSLNPNALNV
+282 LNTNALNV

-339 RQIAINRQNKIH
+339 RQIALNRQNKIH

-361 SSILKK
+361 SSLLKK
-367 SGPGQKLNLPNTVL
+367 GGTGQKLNLPNTVL
-381 VKLPSGEVKKTTV
+381 VKLPSGEVKKTSV
-394 KQGQVEVTKIVKPT
+394 KQGQLEVTKVSKPM
-408 TSGAALQKHGKLN
+408 TSGASILQKQVKPD

-449 DCIMLSDSELP
+449 DCIMLSDSEVP
-460 PSPEADEDPNN
+460 PSPEADDDPGN
-471 SGLHVNDSYNIPDE
+471 SGLHVNDAYNVPDE
-485 QGRVLINIGHT
+485 QGRVLINIGHA
-496 ENEEDIFVA
+496 ENEEDIFLA

-523 FDNIIESVERFS
+523 FDNIIESVQRFS
-535 SSTGFGCILAHSMGL
+535 TSTGFGCILAHSMGL

-628 KVVKDWTTTGGV
+628 KVVKEWSTVGGV

-662 KKADLKAEADKEKEE
+662 KKVDKSEADKEKEE
-677 KKNDKLDGLNEDTQN
+677 KKNEKLGDDIQGMHSNLQNARPDKD
-692 SDITN
+692 
-697 QSKGLEDSREDGDSK
+697 DGDLSK
-712 LDGDTKDD
+712 VDAEIKDD
-720 IKKDEKKEDTPSD
+720 KKEDTPTD

-870 YVLLVR
+870 YVLLIR

-884 YDRFMNEVVRSTS
+884 YDRFMNEVVRSAS

-922 KKRSEVNA
+922 KKRNEVNA

-950 KASKAK
+950 KNSKAST
-956 PGRPAKPRGA
+956 RRAAKPRGS
-966 SKKPAATIQPNTTGA
+966 SKKPAATIPPNTTAPTPSRQESA
-981 TANRPDPNAFNNSQ
+981 TFGDGSHPSNGSYGSNSFPNPTSDRPASSGSFPQ
-995 YPPNGPY
+995 YPPYQNSNTGY
-1002 NQPPNTY
+1002 FPPN
-1009 RPDQPG
+1009 P
-1015 GSFPPYP
+1015 S
-1022 NYQNPGPG
+1022 
-1030 YYPPNQGYNQNY
+1030 YNSE
-1042 DNNYYQQQPPYGNNY
+1042 YGNNY
-1057 SNQYPPNNPEQGY
+1057 YPQQTSYSGNYPNQYPPGNPEQGY
-1070 NQNYWGSGNYYGNSG
+1070 NQNFWGNGNYYGNQG
-1085 YYNNPQYPN
+1085 YYGNQQYGPN
-1094 NQTPQDYRGNP
+1094 QPPTEFNGNP
-1105 PSDFNNPQQ
+1105 S
-1114 FPPNYNPPPQ
+1114 PNYNNSQ
-1124 QHNPA
+1124 QYPSNYNPTSSNTPYPGNSMPS
-1129 YSGTPMEPYQ
+1129 YS
-1139 NNQEGYA
+1139 NNQEGYG
-1146 NQQRPPYQGYSQPG
+1146 NQSRPSYQGSFP
-1160 YPDYNSNAPPGPS
+1160 NAPDFPQYNTQNS
-1173 SQEFPNQPYPPN
+1173 SDYRNNAQTQEFPNQTYPQTFSGN
-1185 YSANATYG
+1185 SAYEGNPSTT
-1193 PNGAPYNQYENQPP
+1193 YNQFSNQPP
-1207 NYSNNMPGYQNN
+1207 NYPNYANDIPPQQSQGNVSNQTQGSTVSNPSVVKSECAMDPSYRSSDVKSEPNESQSSVPAPYSNPYGYH
-1219 MPPNQHGN
+1219 NQHLPRYPDTEN
-1227 NIADQPIKNEPNTQ
+1227 QNSNYNCSYPN
-1241 AYHNNEAKPES
+1241 YP
-1252 SVGMPQNTAIDS
+1252 P
-1264 YSNSGYG
+1264 
-1271 YQGNSTAPGFT
+1271 
-1282 PGSNENANGTFP
+1282 
-1294 TQYTNFP
+1294 
-1301 SHLETKPPLGS
+1301 LETKPPLCS

-1322 PITELK
+1322 PLTETLK
-1328 TDIDRLKAEEKL
+1328 TEVDKIKAEEKL

-1357 KKIVKDEVK
+1357 KKIVKDEAKKEFNMQQTLPKNMVMQSFNSSDKISNTDSPKSVVLEKGIENVK
-1366 TPTKPE
+1366 KGRQ
-1372 ILASNDTTPKKKK
+1372 K
-1385 DSKLEVSKSIGSDS
+1385 
-1399 EEETPKKGKQKSKG
+1399 KKGKE
-1413 KDNKKTDKSKP
+1413 DKKTDKPKP
-1424 KSRTKA
+1424 RGKASKA

-1442 NNGDSDS
+1442 NDESES
-1449 EESEKEEKMNREEE
+1449 EESEKEEKLNKEEE
-1463 LAMVKKAEEVTY
+1463 LALTKKAEEVTY
-1475 DWAAELLK
+1475 DWASELFK
-1483 DYIPGLIENS
+1483 DYMPGIIENS

-1501 ILNESIKM
+1501 ILNESIKL

-1527 DFLDRNYIPG
+1527 DFLERNFIPG
-1537 TNCRWERN
+1537 TTRYWERN
-1545 TNYYRLDGSTHALE
+1545 TSYYRLDGSTHALE

-1631 WCLEKKIYDRQINK
+1631 CCLEKKIYDRQINK

-1680 PKDLTEYKDKYLDIL
+1680 IKDLSEYKDKYIDKL
-1695 MQGIITQH
+1695 MQGIITLH
-1703 WKSLSKEPFQ
+1703 GNLLSKEPFQ

-1742 KAALA
+1742 KAASA

-1791 MSAQEM
+1791 MTAQEM

-1843 IKTSFKGLGQKPGDN
+1843 IKTSLKGLGQKGGDN
-1858 KDSPIGKKV
+1858 KDNPIGKKV
-1867 LGGRPSAS
+1867 LGSRPTPV

-1881 KNNSAITITSKTGQR
+1881 KNNSAITITSKTAPR
-1896 PTAYQRVL
+1896 PGYHRVI
-1904 SRPPMMNKMRPVMPG
+1904 RPSFNKIRPSIQG
-1919 QKIADIRSRLNE
+1919 QKISDIRNRLGE
-1931 LRSYSGMRPR
+1931 LRSYSTVRGKLPM
-1941 SPIPPGRLMRPNLP
+1941 SPTRMLRPNLP
-1955 GSVSIT
+1955 GSLSIT
-1961 KITKDTKK
+1961 KIPKEIKRPT
-1969 SDNENSDNSTAN
+1969 SDNNAPVVAN
-1981 RMEVDSEDDT
+1981 TTDEP
-1991 QVLDSDD
+1991 QVLDSD
-1998 DETRISKQ
+1998 EEEENNKEHS
-2006 DNSLSPSSRSQ
+2006 SLSPTESADWKGS
-2017 DDGNIESREQSSSST
+2017 DDSKIMSERDNKSEKETSNNEST
-2032 SQEQN
+2032 
-2037 KEQKSNTPSE
+2037 E

-2053 DETLPSEE
+2053 DEKLPSEE
-2061 ALENKTNQELSSEI
+2061 VLENKSSESESMDTPMN
-2075 KILQQKAK
+2075 LQ
-2083 RTKNVR
+2083 T
-2089 QSQKQNAP
+2089 KQNDDT
-2097 NVKAQSL
+2097 
-2104 PMERLMPKVEPQPMQ
+2104 PMNL
-2119 KEQQTPFMDH
+2119 
-2129 KLAQIEQ
+2129 
-2136 QMPQMEQQMP
+2136 
-2146 QPEHDIHVNEPVER
+2146 VNR
-2160 KINLLKNYRHQRQGN
+2160 SSSKINLLKNYRHQRPIN
-2175 RPPTE
+2175 RPQNE
-2180 SSLLQLERT
+2180 SSLSQLERT
-2189 ASVLNKEGLPDFRRN
+2189 TTALNKEGLPDFRKN

-2209 QSYSPTNE
+2209 QSYSPGSE
-2217 EKPATKSRKK
+2217 EKSSSSRKK
-2227 KNPTKV
+2227 RSPNKV
-2233 EVAESQSSER
+2233 DVSDSQNDR
-2243 QPASMGMSHSVS
+2243 HTNMSHSVS
-2255 SLLGSTTN
+2255 SLLGTI
-2263 NVQRARKGE
+2263 NVPKSRVSDHSLPNSVPHASQHS
-2272 QNMAPVAPME
+2272 
-2282 NPVVGTQRLTSRPP
+2282 RLSSSSNIS
-2296 MGIPPEGVIGGTP
+2296 GIPQDSHSLAYNLGTKHQSLPTNIGHSGLIPTGSP
-2309 YPQGVPTKP
+2309 SVCNEPSSRSGSDPQIPIPVN
-2318 QGVPHPMPGMFHGDL
+2318 
-2333 DKSGPPAMPHPQ
+2333 AMPPST
-2345 GALPPGQ
+2345 Q
-2352 QFPAPNPPPEGPYGQ
+2352 QYPTANPPPDVPYGQ

-2376 AYPNPAYYGG
+2376 AYPNAAYYGS
-2386 YGPGYYPYGPSAASP
+2386 YGSGYYPP
-2401 YAAPAPAPAAAPAPA
+2401 YAAHGAGAPPPFAGTPPAPTEP
-2416 PAHAPNPEGY
+2416 Y
-2426 LPPNPQW
+2426 LPSNPQW